1 MVVKLRCDSKNRAS
15 KWRESSTSSI
25 ISCKCGRKK
34 LRLCKNKEMSK
45 ESEEIKTIEQ
55 WRWSEMQGLE
65 LHDSS
70 LSSDIDLG
78 ASFKANHNSIDNFP
92 STPTITLKTSSTKTT
107 TIISNT
113 QLKSQNFDKREV
125 FIEENKQMGSFEKEK
140 KISKDFDKR
149 EVFVED
155 NKQMGSFEKEKK
167 NSGDGDKEKSGLSL
181 PPVGFKE
188 LFRFAD
194 RLDCVLMG
202 IGTVGAFVH
211 GCSLP
216 LFLRFFADLVNSFGS
231 NANNVDKMTQEVLKY
246 AFYFLVVGAAIW
258 ASSWAEI
265 SCWMWTGERQSTKMR
280 IKFLEAALNQDIQY
294 FDTHLRTSD
303 VVSAINTD
311 AVMVQDAIS
320 EKLGNFIHYMATFV
334 SGFVVGFTAVWQLAL
349 VTLAVVPLI
358 AVIGGIH
365 ATTLAKLS
373 GKSQESLSQA
383 GNIVEQT
390 IVQIRTVLAYV
401 GESKALKDYTAAL
414 RIAQRI
420 GYKTGFAKGLGL
432 GATYFTVF
440 CCYALLLWYG
450 GYLVRHHF
458 TNGGL
463 AISTMFAVMIGGI
476 GLGQSAPSMAA
487 FAKARVAAA
496 KIFQVIDHK
505 PAVDRNAESGLELES
520 VTGQVELKNVNFS
533 YPSRPDVLVLK
544 NFSITVPSGKTI
556 ALVGSSGS
564 GKSTVVSLIERF
576 YDPTSGQVMLDGQDI
591 KSLKLKW
598 LRQQVGL
605 VSQEPALFATTIKE
619 NILLGRPDANLIEI
633 EEAARVANAHSFIIK
648 LPDGY
653 DTQVGERGLQLSG
666 GQKQRIA
673 IARAML
679 KNPAILLLDE
689 ATSALDSESE
699 KLVQEALDRFMIGRT
714 TLVIAH
720 RLSTI
725 RKADLVA
732 VLQQGSVSEIGT
744 HDELMGKGENGMY
757 AKLIRMQEAAHETA
771 LNNARKS
778 SARPSSARNSVS
790 SPIITRNSS
799 YGRSPYSRRLSD
811 FSTSDFSLSLDAG
824 YPNYRHDKLA
834 FREQYSSFL
843 RLAKMNSPEWS
854 YALIGSIGSV
864 VCGSLSAFFAYVLSA
879 VLSVY
884 YNPDHAYMIR
894 EIGKYCYLL
903 IGVSSAA
910 LIFNT
915 LQHFFWDVV
924 GENLTKRVREKMIEA
939 VLKNEMAWFDQ
950 EENESSRIAARL
962 ALDAN
967 NVRSAIGDRISVIMQ
982 NSALMLVACTAG
994 FVLQWRL
1001 ALVLIAVFPVV
1012 VAATVL
1018 QKMFMKGFSG
1028 DLEAAHAKSTQLA
1041 GEAVANVRTV
1051 AAFNSETKIVDLFT
1065 TNLQT
1070 PLKRCFWKGQ
1080 IAGTGYGIAQFLL
1093 YASYALGL
1101 WYASWL
1107 VKHGISD
1114 FSKTIRVF
1122 MVLMVSANGAA
1133 ETLTLAPD
1141 FIKGGRAMRSVFDL
1155 LDRKTEIEPDDIDST
1170 PVPDKLRGEVE
1181 FKHVDFTYPS
1191 RPDVPIFRDL
1201 NLRARAG
1208 KTLALVGP
1216 SGSGKS
1222 SVISLILRYYDPSS
1236 GRVMIDGKDIRKYN
1250 LKALRRHIAMVPQEP
1265 CLFATT
1271 IYENIAY
1278 GQESATE
1285 AEIIE
1290 AATMANAHK
1299 FISSLPDGYETFVG
1313 ERGIQLSGGQKQRIA
1328 IARAFLRKAEVM
1340 LLDEATSA
1348 LDAESERSV
1357 QEALERACAGKT
1369 TIVVAH
1375 RLSTIRNAH
1384 VIAVIDDGKV
1394 AEQGSH
1400 SHLLKNYP
1408 DGIYSRMI
1416 QLQRFTHGQVVSM
1429 VSGSSSS
1436 TRQREDQDQGQ

>member
-1 MVVKLRCDSKNRAS
+1 
-15 KWRESSTSSI
+15 
-25 ISCKCGRKK
+25 
-34 LRLCKNKEMSK
+34 MSQD
-45 ESEEIKTIEQ
+45 SEEIKTIEH
-55 WRWSEMQGLE
+55 WKWSEMQGVE
-65 LHDSS
+65 LVVSED
-70 LSSDIDLG
+70 
-78 ASFKANHNSIDNFP
+78 KNSN
-92 STPTITLKTSSTKTT
+92 TPTTT
-107 TIISNT
+107 TTTTNSHQFLET
-113 QLKSQNFDKREV
+113 RMEV
-125 FIEENKQMGSFEKEK
+125 KKEEGGDVEKP
-140 KISKDFDKR
+140 S
-149 EVFVED
+149 
-155 NKQMGSFEKEKK
+155 S
-167 NSGDGDKEKSGLSL
+167 
-181 PPVGFKE
+181 PPPAVGFGE

-194 RLDCVLMG
+194 GLDCVLMI
-202 IGTVGAFVH
+202 IGSLGAFVH

-231 NANNVDKMTQEVLKY
+231 YANDVDKMTQEVLKY

-265 SCWMWTGERQSTKMR
+265 SCWMWTGERQTTKMR
-280 IKFLEAALNQDIQY
+280 IKYLEAALNQDIQY
-294 FDTHLRTSD
+294 FDTEVRTSD

-311 AVMVQDAIS
+311 AVVVQDAIS
-320 EKLGNFIHYMATFV
+320 EKLGNFIHYMATFL

-358 AVIGGIH
+358 AVIGAIY
-365 ATTLAKLS
+365 TMTSAKLS
-373 GKSQESLSQA
+373 SQSQEALSKA

-390 IVQIRTVLAYV
+390 VVQIRTVLAFV
-401 GESKALKDYTAAL
+401 GEAKALQAYTAAL
-414 RIAQRI
+414 RLSQKI
-420 GYKTGFAKGLGL
+420 GYKSGFSKGLGL

-463 AISTMFAVMIGGI
+463 AIATMFAVMIGGLA
-476 GLGQSAPSMAA
+476 LGQSAPSMTA

-496 KIFQVIDHK
+496 KIFRIIDHK
-505 PAVDRNAESGLELES
+505 PSVDRNSKTGLELDTVS
-520 VTGQVELKNVNFS
+520 GQLELKNVEFS
-533 YPSRPDVLVLK
+533 YPSRPEIKILNNFNLV
-544 NFSITVPSGKTI
+544 VPAGKTI

-576 YDPTSGQVMLDGQDI
+576 YDPTSGQLMLDGNDI
-591 KSLKLKW
+591 KTLKLKW
-598 LRQQVGL
+598 LRQQIGL
-605 VSQEPALFATTIKE
+605 VSQEPALFATSIKE
-619 NILLGRPDANLIEI
+619 NILLGRPDATQIEI
-633 EEAARVANAHSFIIK
+633 EEAARVANAHSFVIK
-648 LPDGY
+648 LPDGF

-732 VLQQGSVSEIGT
+732 VLQQGSVSEIGS
-744 HDELMGKGENGMY
+744 HDELMSKGENGMY
-757 AKLIRMQEAAHETA
+757 AKLIKMQEAAHETA
-771 LNNARKS
+771 LSNARKS

-811 FSTSDFSLSLDAG
+811 FSTSDFSLSLDAA
-824 YPNYRHDKLA
+824 YSNYRNEKLA
-834 FREQYSSFL
+834 FKDQASSFG
-843 RLAKMNSPEWS
+843 RLAKMNSPEWT

-864 VCGSLSAFFAYVLSA
+864 ICGSLSAFFAYVLSA

-884 YNPDHAYMIR
+884 YNPDHAYMSKQIA
-894 EIGKYCYLL
+894 KYCYLL
-903 IGVSSAA
+903 IGGSSAA

-915 LQHFFWDVV
+915 LQHYYWDVV
-924 GENLTKRVREKMIEA
+924 GENLTKRVREKMLAA
-939 VLKNEMAWFDQ
+939 VLKMEMAWFDQ
-950 EENESSRIAARL
+950 EENDSSRIAARL
-962 ALDAN
+962 SLDAN

-1001 ALVLIAVFPVV
+1001 ALVLIGVFPVV

-1028 DLEAAHAKSTQLA
+1028 DLEAAHAKATQLA

-1051 AAFNSETKIVDLFT
+1051 AAFNSETKIVNLFDSS
-1065 TNLQT
+1065 LQT
-1070 PLKRCFWKGQ
+1070 PLRHCFWKGQ
-1080 IAGTGYGIAQFLL
+1080 IAGSGYGIAQFLL

-1141 FIKGGRAMRSVFDL
+1141 FIKGGRAMRSVFEL
-1155 LDRKTEIEPDDIDST
+1155 LDRKTEVEPDDPDAT
-1170 PVPDKLRGEVE
+1170 AVPDRLRGEVE
-1181 FKHVDFTYPS
+1181 FKHVDFSYPT
-1191 RPDVPIFRDL
+1191 RPDVSIFRDL

-1216 SGSGKS
+1216 SGCGKS
-1222 SVISLILRYYDPSS
+1222 SVISLIERFYEPSS
-1236 GRVMIDGKDIRKYN
+1236 GRVIIDGKDIRKYN
-1250 LKALRRHIAMVPQEP
+1250 LKSLRRHIAVVPQEP

-1278 GQESATE
+1278 GHESATE
-1285 AEIIE
+1285 AEITE
-1290 AATMANAHK
+1290 AATLANAHK
-1299 FISSLPDGYETFVG
+1299 FISALPDGYKTFVG
-1313 ERGIQLSGGQKQRIA
+1313 ERGVQLSGGQKQRIA
-1328 IARAFLRKAEVM
+1328 IARAFLRKAELM

-1348 LDAESERSV
+1348 LDAESERCV
-1357 QEALERACAGKT
+1357 QEALDRACAGKT

-1400 SHLLKNYP
+1400 SHLLKNYS
-1408 DGIYSRMI
+1408 DGIYARMI
-1416 QLQRFTHGQVVSM
+1416 QLQRFTHGEAVNMATGST
-1429 VSGSSSS
+1429 SSS
-1436 TRQREDQDQGQ
+1436 RPKEDQD

>member
-1 MVVKLRCDSKNRAS
+1 MPSQE
-15 KWRESSTSSI
+15 ESQ
-25 ISCKCGRKK
+25 
-34 LRLCKNKEMSK
+34 
-45 ESEEIKTIEQ
+45 EEIKKGVEQ
-55 WRWSEMQGLE
+55 WKWSEMQGLE
-65 LHDSS
+65 LVSE
-70 LSSDIDLG
+70 
-78 ASFKANHNSIDNFP
+78 NP
-92 STPTITLKTSSTKTT
+92 TPTPN
-107 TIISNT
+107 SN
-113 QLKSQNFDKREV
+113 QNQNFDPLSEEEEEEEAAQQKRLPMDGEGQSG
-125 FIEENKQMGSFEKEK
+125 NNNNNDGGEKEK
-140 KISKDFDKR
+140 K
-149 EVFVED
+149 
-155 NKQMGSFEKEKK
+155 KET
-167 NSGDGDKEKSGLSL
+167 SAAA
-181 PPVGFKE
+181 VGFGE

-194 RLDCVLMG
+194 GLDYVLMG
-202 IGTVGAFVH
+202 IGTIGAFVH

-216 LFLRFFADLVNSFGS
+216 IFLRFFADLVNSFGA
-231 NANNVDKMTQEVLKY
+231 NANNIDKMTQEVLKY

-265 SCWMWTGERQSTKMR
+265 SCWMYTGERQSTKMR
-280 IKFLEAALNQDIQY
+280 IKYLEAALSQDIQF
-294 FDTHLRTSD
+294 FDTEVRTSD
-303 VVSAINTD
+303 VVFAINTD

-365 ATTLAKLS
+365 TTTVAKLS
-373 GKSQESLSQA
+373 SKSQDALSQA
-383 GNIVEQT
+383 GNIAEQT

-401 GESKALKDYTAAL
+401 GESRALQAYTSALKISQKL
-414 RIAQRI
+414 
-420 GYKTGFAKGLGL
+420 GYKTGFSKGFGL

-450 GYLVRHHF
+450 GYLVRNNH

-463 AISTMFAVMIGGI
+463 AIATMFSVMIGGLA
-476 GLGQSAPSMAA
+476 LGQSAPSMSA

-496 KIFQVIDHK
+496 KIFQIIDHK
-505 PAVDRNAESGLELES
+505 PSVDKNGETGIELDSISGL
-520 VTGQVELKNVNFS
+520 VELKDVNFS
-533 YPSRPDVLVLK
+533 YPSRPDVKILN
-544 NFSITVPSGKTI
+544 NFSLSVPAGKTI

-576 YDPTSGQVMLDGQDI
+576 YDPTSGQVMLDGHDI
-591 KSLKLKW
+591 KGLKLKW
-598 LRQQVGL
+598 LRQQIGL
-605 VSQEPALFATTIKE
+605 VSQEPALFATTIQE
-619 NILLGRPDANLIEI
+619 NILLGRPDASMVEI
-633 EEAARVANAHSFIIK
+633 EEAARVSNAHSFIIK
-648 LPDGY
+648 LPDAY

-732 VLQQGSVSEIGT
+732 VLQQGGVLEMGT
-744 HDELMGKGENGMY
+744 HDELFAKGENGVY
-757 AKLIRMQEAAHETA
+757 AKLIKMQEIAHETA
-771 LNNARKS
+771 MSNARKS

-811 FSTSDFSLSLDAG
+811 FSTSDFSLSVEG
-824 YPNYRHDKLA
+824 NYPSYRHEKLPFKVQA
-834 FREQYSSFL
+834 SSFW
-843 RLAKMNSPEWS
+843 RLAKMNSPEWT
-854 YALIGSIGSV
+854 YALIGSVGSV
-864 VCGSLSAFFAYVLSA
+864 ICGSLSAFFAYVLSA

-884 YNPDHAYMIR
+884 YNPDDAYMIR

-915 LQHFFWDVV
+915 LQHYFWDVV
-924 GENLTKRVREKMIEA
+924 GENLTKRVREKMLAA

-962 ALDAN
+962 SLDAN

-1001 ALVLIAVFPVV
+1001 ALVLVAVFPLV

-1018 QKMFMKGFSG
+1018 QKMFMQGFSG
-1028 DLEAAHAKSTQLA
+1028 DLEGAHAKATQLA
-1041 GEAVANVRTV
+1041 GEAVANMRTV
-1051 AAFNSETKIVDLFT
+1051 AAFNSEDKIVNLFT
-1065 TNLQT
+1065 ISLEK
-1070 PLKRCFWKGQ
+1070 PLRKCFWKGQ
-1080 IAGTGYGIAQFLL
+1080 IAGSGFGMAQFLL

-1141 FIKGGRAMRSVFDL
+1141 FIKGGRAMKSVFDL
-1155 LDRKTEIEPDDIDST
+1155 LDRKTEIEPDEIDSI
-1170 PVPDKLRGEVE
+1170 PVPDRLRGEVE
-1181 FKHVDFTYPS
+1181 LKHVDFSYPT
-1191 RPDVPIFRDL
+1191 RPDVPVFRDL
-1201 NLRARAG
+1201 CLRARAG

-1216 SGSGKS
+1216 SGCGKS
-1222 SVISLILRYYDPSS
+1222 SVVALIQRFYEPSS

-1250 LKALRRHIAMVPQEP
+1250 LKSLRRHIATVPQEP

-1271 IYENIAY
+1271 IHDNIAY
-1278 GQESATE
+1278 GHESATE
-1285 AEIIE
+1285 ADIIE
-1290 AATMANAHK
+1290 AATLANAHK
-1299 FISSLPDGYETFVG
+1299 FISALPDGYKTFVG
-1313 ERGIQLSGGQKQRIA
+1313 ERGVQLSGGQKQRVA
-1328 IARAFLRKAEVM
+1328 IARAFLRKAEIM

-1348 LDAESERSV
+1348 LDAESEKCI
-1357 QEALERACAGKT
+1357 QEAIERVCSGKT

-1408 DGIYSRMI
+1408 DGCYAKMI
-1416 QLQRFTHGQVVSM
+1416 QLQRFSHGEAVNMASA
-1429 VSGSSSS
+1429 SSSKH
-1436 TRQREDQDQGQ
+1436 G

>member
-1 MVVKLRCDSKNRAS
+1 MSQT
-15 KWRESSTSSI
+15 ST
-25 ISCKCGRKK
+25 
-34 LRLCKNKEMSK
+34 
-45 ESEEIKTIEQ
+45 EQ
-55 WRWSEMQGLE
+55 WKWSEIQGLE
-65 LHDSS
+65 L
-70 LSSDIDLG
+70 
-78 ASFKANHNSIDNFP
+78 
-92 STPTITLKTSSTKTT
+92 
-107 TIISNT
+107 
-113 QLKSQNFDKREV
+113 FDTDKENQENRGGEREAEMEV
-125 FIEENKQMGSFEKEK
+125 HEEK
-140 KISKDFDKR
+140 KD
-149 EVFVED
+149 
-155 NKQMGSFEKEKK
+155 EKPTTGLPS
-167 NSGDGDKEKSGLSL
+167 SGFL
-181 PPVGFKE
+181 E

-194 RLDCVLMG
+194 RLDYFLMG

-216 LFLRFFADLVNSFGS
+216 VFLRFFADLVNSFGS
-231 NANNVDKMTQEVLKY
+231 NANDIDKMTHEVLKY

-280 IKFLEAALNQDIQY
+280 IKYLESALNQDIQY
-294 FDTHLRTSD
+294 FDTEVRTSD
-303 VVSAINTD
+303 VVFAINTE
-311 AVMVQDAIS
+311 AVLVQDAIS

-358 AVIGGIH
+358 AVIGLIH
-365 ATTLAKLS
+365 TTTLSNLS
-373 GKSQESLSQA
+373 SKSQESLSQA
-383 GNIVEQT
+383 GNIAEQA
-390 IVQIRTVLAYV
+390 ILQIRTVFAFV
-401 GESKALKDYTAAL
+401 GESRALNAYSSAL
-414 RIAQRI
+414 RVAQRL
-420 GYKTGFAKGLGL
+420 GYKSGFSKGLGL

-450 GYLVRHHF
+450 GYLVRHHY

-463 AISTMFAVMIGGI
+463 AIATMFAVMIGG
-476 GLGQSAPSMAA
+476 LALAQSAPSMAA

-496 KIFQVIDHK
+496 KIFRIIDHK
-505 PAVDRNAESGLELES
+505 PNVDRNSESGLELES
-520 VTGQVELKNVNFS
+520 VSGQLELRNVEFS
-533 YPSRPDVLVLK
+533 YPSRPEVQILHD
-544 NFSITVPSGKTI
+544 FSLSVPSGKTI

-576 YDPTSGQVMLDGQDI
+576 YDPASGEVLLDGHDI
-591 KSLKLKW
+591 KTLKLKW
-598 LRQQVGL
+598 LRQQIGL

-619 NILLGRPDANLIEI
+619 NILLARPDATQDEI
-633 EEAARVANAHSFIIK
+633 EEAAQVANAHSFIIK

-732 VLQQGSVSEIGT
+732 VLQRGSVYEIGT
-744 HDELMGKGENGMY
+744 HDELFAKGENGVY
-757 AKLIRMQEAAHETA
+757 AKLIKMQEIAHETA
-771 LNNARKS
+771 LNNSRKS

-790 SPIITRNSS
+790 SPIMTRNSS

-811 FSTSDFSLSLDAG
+811 FSTSDFSLSVDG
-824 YPNYRHDKLA
+824 GFPTYRHEKLP
-834 FREQYSSFL
+834 FKEQASSFW
-843 RLAKMNSPEWS
+843 RLAKMNSPEWV

-884 YNPDHAYMIR
+884 YNQDHAYMIK

-903 IGVSSAA
+903 IGVSSTA

-924 GENLTKRVREKMIEA
+924 GENLTKRVREQMLAA

-950 EENESSRIAARL
+950 EENESSRVAARL

-1001 ALVLIAVFPVV
+1001 ALVLIAVFPLV

-1018 QKMFMKGFSG
+1018 QKMFMQGFSG
-1028 DLEAAHAKSTQLA
+1028 DLEATHAKATQLA
-1041 GEAVANVRTV
+1041 SEAVANMRTV
-1051 AAFNSETKIVDLFT
+1051 AAFNSETKIVNLFT
-1065 TNLQT
+1065 SSLQT
-1070 PLKRCFWKGQ
+1070 PLRRCFWKGQ
-1080 IAGTGYGIAQFLL
+1080 IAGSGYGVAQFLL
-1093 YASYALGL
+1093 YASYAIGL

-1141 FIKGGRAMRSVFDL
+1141 FIKGGQAMHSVFEL
-1155 LDRKTEIEPDDIDST
+1155 LDRKTEIEPDEQDHATS
-1170 PVPDKLRGEVE
+1170 VPDKLRGEVE
-1181 FKHVDFTYPS
+1181 LKHVDFCYPS
-1191 RPDVPIFRDL
+1191 RPDTLVFRDL
-1201 NLRARAG
+1201 TLKARAG

-1216 SGSGKS
+1216 SGCGKS
-1222 SVISLILRYYDPSS
+1222 SVISLIQRFYEPSS
-1236 GRVMIDGKDIRKYN
+1236 GRVVIDGKDIRKYN
-1250 LKALRRHIAMVPQEP
+1250 LKSLRRHIAVVPQEP

-1278 GQESATE
+1278 GWHDSVTE
-1285 AEIIE
+1285 TEVIE
-1290 AATMANAHK
+1290 AATLANAHK
-1299 FISSLPDGYETFVG
+1299 FISSLPDGYKTFVG
-1313 ERGIQLSGGQKQRIA
+1313 ERGVQLSGGQKQRIA
-1328 IARAFLRKAEVM
+1328 IARAFIRKAEIM

-1348 LDAESERSV
+1348 LDAESERCV
-1357 QEALERACAGKT
+1357 QEALDRACSGKT

-1384 VIAVIDDGKV
+1384 VIAVLDDGRV
-1394 AEQGSH
+1394 VEQGSH

-1408 DGIYSRMI
+1408 DGCYARMI
-1416 QLQRFTHGQVVSM
+1416 QLQRFSHGQPLSM

-1436 TRQREDQDQGQ
+1436 SGPKEGLEKEG

>member
-1 MVVKLRCDSKNRAS
+1 MSQDSQ
-15 KWRESSTSSI
+15 
-25 ISCKCGRKK
+25 
-34 LRLCKNKEMSK
+34 
-45 ESEEIKTIEQ
+45 EIKTIEQ

-65 LHDSS
+65 LVPPA
-70 LSSDIDLG
+70 SDTFTI
-78 ASFKANHNSIDNFP
+78 NP
-92 STPTITLKTSSTKTT
+92 STTPPPPPPTSRDTNSTEKQGGGGGGEATPSS
-107 TIISNT
+107 
-113 QLKSQNFDKREV
+113 QEKRREM
-125 FIEENKQMGSFEKEK
+125 ESSSSSEPK
-140 KISKDFDKR
+140 KDL
-149 EVFVED
+149 
-155 NKQMGSFEKEKK
+155 
-167 NSGDGDKEKSGLSL
+167 SG
-181 PPVGFKE
+181 VGFGE

-194 RLDCVLMG
+194 GLDYVLMG
-202 IGTVGAFVH
+202 IGSVGAFVH

-231 NANNVDKMTQEVLKY
+231 NANDLDKMTQEVLKY

-265 SCWMWTGERQSTKMR
+265 SCWMWTGERQTTKMR
-280 IKFLEAALNQDIQY
+280 IKYLEAALNQDIQY
-294 FDTHLRTSD
+294 FDTEVRTSD
-303 VVSAINTD
+303 VVFAINTD

-365 ATTLAKLS
+365 TTTLAKLS
-373 GKSQESLSQA
+373 GKSQEALSQA
-383 GNIVEQT
+383 GNTVEQT
-390 IVQIRTVLAYV
+390 VVQIRVVYAFV
-401 GESKALKDYTAAL
+401 GESRALQAYSSALK
-414 RIAQRI
+414 IAQRL
-420 GYKTGFAKGLGL
+420 GYKSGFSKGMGL
-432 GATYFTVF
+432 GATYFVVF

-450 GYLVRHHF
+450 GYLVRHHY

-463 AISTMFAVMIGGI
+463 AIATMFAVMIGGLA
-476 GLGQSAPSMAA
+476 LGQSAPS
-487 FAKARVAAA
+487 
-496 KIFQVIDHK
+496 I
-505 PAVDRNAESGLELES
+505 
-520 VTGQVELKNVNFS
+520 
-533 YPSRPDVLVLK
+533 
-544 NFSITVPSGKTI
+544 
-556 ALVGSSGS
+556 SGS

-576 YDPTSGQVMLDGQDI
+576 YDPTSGQVLLDGHDL
-591 KSLKLKW
+591 KTLKLRW
-598 LRQQVGL
+598 LRQQIGL
-605 VSQEPALFATTIKE
+605 VSQEPALFATSIRE
-619 NILLGRPDANLIEI
+619 NILLGRPDADQVEI

-648 LPDGY
+648 LPEGF
-653 DTQVGERGLQLSG
+653 DTQVGERGVQLSG

-744 HDELMGKGENGMY
+744 HDELISRGENGVY
-757 AKLIRMQEAAHETA
+757 AKLIKMQEIAHETA

-790 SPIITRNSS
+790 SPIIARNSS

-811 FSTSDFSLSLDAG
+811 FSTSDFSLSMDANH
-824 YPNYRHDKLA
+824 PSYRLEKLA
-834 FREQYSSFL
+834 FKEQASSFW
-843 RLAKMNSPEWS
+843 RLAKMNSPEWV
-854 YALIGSIGSV
+854 YALVGSIGSV

-879 VLSVY
+879 VLSIY
-884 YNPDHAYMIR
+884 YNPDHAHMSR
-894 EIGKYCYLL
+894 EIEKYCYLL
-903 IGVSSAA
+903 IGLSSAA
-910 LIFNT
+910 LLFNT
-915 LQHFFWDVV
+915 LQHFFWDIV
-924 GENLTKRVREKMIEA
+924 GENLTKRVREKMLTA

-950 EENESSRIAARL
+950 EENESARISARL

-967 NVRSAIGDRISVIMQ
+967 NVRSAIGDRISVIVQ
-982 NSALMLVACTAG
+982 NTALMLVACTAG

-1001 ALVLIAVFPVV
+1001 ALVLVAVFPVV

-1041 GEAVANVRTV
+1041 GEAIANVRTV
-1051 AAFNSETKIVDLFT
+1051 AAFNSESKIVGLFSS
-1065 TNLQT
+1065 NLQA

-1080 IAGTGYGIAQFLL
+1080 IAGSGYGVAQFCL

-1141 FIKGGRAMRSVFDL
+1141 FIKGGQAMRSVFEL
-1155 LDRKTEIEPDDIDST
+1155 LDRKTEIEPDDPDAT
-1170 PVPDKLRGEVE
+1170 PVPDRLRGEVE
-1181 FKHVDFTYPS
+1181 FKHVDFSYPA

-1201 NLRARAG
+1201 SLRARAG

-1216 SGSGKS
+1216 SG
-1222 SVISLILRYYDPSS
+1222 
-1236 GRVMIDGKDIRKYN
+1236 
-1250 LKALRRHIAMVPQEP
+1250 
-1265 CLFATT
+1265 C
-1271 IYENIAY
+1271 
-1278 GQESATE
+1278 
-1285 AEIIE
+1285 
-1290 AATMANAHK
+1290 
-1299 FISSLPDGYETFVG
+1299 
-1313 ERGIQLSGGQKQRIA
+1313 
-1328 IARAFLRKAEVM
+1328 
-1340 LLDEATSA
+1340 
-1348 LDAESERSV
+1348 
-1357 QEALERACAGKT
+1357 
-1369 TIVVAH
+1369 
-1375 RLSTIRNAH
+1375 
-1384 VIAVIDDGKV
+1384 VIDDGKV

-1400 SHLLKNYP
+1400 SHLLKNCP
-1408 DGIYSRMI
+1408 DGCYARMI
-1416 QLQRFTHGQVVSM
+1416 QLQRFTHTQVIGM
-1429 VSGSSSS
+1429 TSGSSSS
-1436 TRQREDQDQGQ
+1436 GRPKDDEDREA

>member
-1 MVVKLRCDSKNRAS
+1 
-15 KWRESSTSSI
+15 
-25 ISCKCGRKK
+25 
-34 LRLCKNKEMSK
+34 MSQD
-45 ESEEIKTIEQ
+45 SEEIKTIEH
-55 WRWSEMQGLE
+55 WKWSEMQGLE
-65 LHDSS
+65 LVVSEENNHNNNTS
-70 LSSDIDLG
+70 I
-78 ASFKANHNSIDNFP
+78 KANKDTNTSTTINNTHQFQETKMDVIEGEKP
-92 STPTITLKTSSTKTT
+92 STP
-107 TIISNT
+107 
-113 QLKSQNFDKREV
+113 
-125 FIEENKQMGSFEKEK
+125 
-140 KISKDFDKR
+140 
-149 EVFVED
+149 
-155 NKQMGSFEKEKK
+155 
-167 NSGDGDKEKSGLSL
+167 
-181 PPVGFKE
+181 PPAVGFGE

-194 RLDCVLMG
+194 GLDCVLMT
-202 IGTVGAFVH
+202 IGSLGAFVH

-231 NANNVDKMTQEVLKY
+231 YANDVDKMTQEVLKY

-265 SCWMWTGERQSTKMR
+265 SCWMWTGERQTTKMR
-280 IKFLEAALNQDIQY
+280 IKYLEAALNQDISY
-294 FDTHLRTSD
+294 FDTEVRTSD

-311 AVMVQDAIS
+311 AVVVQDAIS
-320 EKLGNFIHYMATFV
+320 EKLGNFIHYMATFL

-358 AVIGGIH
+358 AVIGAIY
-365 ATTLAKLS
+365 TMTSAKLS
-373 GKSQESLSQA
+373 SKSQEALSKA

-390 IVQIRTVLAYV
+390 VVQIRMVLAFV
-401 GESKALKDYTAAL
+401 GESKAMQAYSSAL
-414 RIAQRI
+414 RVSQKI
-420 GYKTGFAKGLGL
+420 GYKSGFSKGLGL

-450 GYLVRHHF
+450 GYLVRHHY

-463 AISTMFAVMIGGI
+463 AIATMFAVMIGGLA
-476 GLGQSAPSMAA
+476 LGQSAPSMSA
-487 FAKARVAAA
+487 FAKARAAAA
-496 KIFQVIDHK
+496 KIFRIIDHK
-505 PAVDRNAESGLELES
+505 PSIDRNVNTGLELDS
-520 VTGQVELKNVNFS
+520 VSGQVELKNVEFS
-533 YPSRPDVLVLK
+533 YPSRPEIKILN
-544 NFSITVPSGKTI
+544 NFNLIVPAGKTI

-564 GKSTVVSLIERF
+564 GKSTMVSLIERF
-576 YDPTSGQVMLDGQDI
+576 YDPTSGQLLLDGNDI
-591 KSLKLKW
+591 KTLKLKW
-598 LRQQVGL
+598 LRQQIGL
-605 VSQEPALFATTIKE
+605 VSQEPALFATSIKE
-619 NILLGRPDANLIEI
+619 NILLGRPDATQIEI

-648 LPDGY
+648 LPDGF

-720 RLSTI
+720 HLSTI

-732 VLQQGSVSEIGT
+732 VLQQGSVSEIGS
-744 HDELMGKGENGMY
+744 HDELMSKGENGMY
-757 AKLIRMQEAAHETA
+757 AKLIKMQEAAHETA
-771 LNNARKS
+771 LSNARKS

-811 FSTSDFSLSLDAG
+811 FSTSDFSLSLDAA
-824 YPNYRHDKLA
+824 YSNYRNEKLA
-834 FREQYSSFL
+834 FKDQASSFG
-843 RLAKMNSPEWS
+843 RLAKMNSPEWT

-864 VCGSLSAFFAYVLSA
+864 ICGSLSAFFAYVLSA

-884 YNPDHAYMIR
+884 YNPDHAYMSKQIA
-894 EIGKYCYLL
+894 KYCYLL

-915 LQHFFWDVV
+915 LQHYYWDVV
-924 GENLTKRVREKMIEA
+924 GENLTKRVREKMLAA
-939 VLKNEMAWFDQ
+939 VLKMEMAWFDQ
-950 EENESSRIAARL
+950 EENDSSRIAARL
-962 ALDAN
+962 SLDAN

-1001 ALVLIAVFPVV
+1001 ALVLIGVFPVV

-1028 DLEAAHAKSTQLA
+1028 DLEAAHAKATQLA

-1051 AAFNSETKIVDLFT
+1051 AAFNSETKIVNLFDSS
-1065 TNLQT
+1065 LQT
-1070 PLKRCFWKGQ
+1070 PLRRCFWKGQ
-1080 IAGTGYGIAQFLL
+1080 IAGSGYGIAQFLL

-1141 FIKGGRAMRSVFDL
+1141 FIKGGRAMLSVFEL
-1155 LDRKTEIEPDDIDST
+1155 LDRKTEVEPDDPDAT
-1170 PVPDKLRGEVE
+1170 AVPDRLRGEVE
-1181 FKHVDFTYPS
+1181 FKHVDFSYPT
-1191 RPDVPIFRDL
+1191 RPDVSIFRDL

-1216 SGSGKS
+1216 SGCGKS
-1222 SVISLILRYYDPSS
+1222 SIIALIERFYEPSS
-1236 GRVMIDGKDIRKYN
+1236 GRVIIDGKDIRKYN
-1250 LKALRRHIAMVPQEP
+1250 LKSLRRHIAVVPQEP

-1278 GQESATE
+1278 GHESATE
-1285 AEIIE
+1285 AEITE
-1290 AATMANAHK
+1290 AATLANAHK
-1299 FISSLPDGYETFVG
+1299 FISALPDGYKTFVG
-1313 ERGIQLSGGQKQRIA
+1313 ERGAQLSGGQKQRIA
-1328 IARAFLRKAEVM
+1328 IARAFLRKAELM

-1348 LDAESERSV
+1348 LDSESERCV
-1357 QEALERACAGKT
+1357 QEALDRACAGKT

-1400 SHLLKNYP
+1400 SHLLKNYS
-1408 DGIYSRMI
+1408 DGIYARMI
-1416 QLQRFTHGQVVSM
+1416 QLQRFSHGEVVNM
-1429 VSGSSSS
+1429 VTGSTSSA
-1436 TRQREDQDQGQ
+1436 RPKEDQD

>member
-1 MVVKLRCDSKNRAS
+1 
-15 KWRESSTSSI
+15 
-25 ISCKCGRKK
+25 
-34 LRLCKNKEMSK
+34 MSQN
-45 ESEEIKTIEQ
+45 SEEIKAVEQ

-65 LHDSS
+65 LMSSSAPVSDSHES
-70 LSSDIDLG
+70 
-78 ASFKANHNSIDNFP
+78 N
-92 STPTITLKTSSTKTT
+92 PTLEE
-107 TIISNT
+107 
-113 QLKSQNFDKREV
+113 KREERV
-125 FIEENKQMGSFEKEK
+125 MEEASVAK
-140 KISKDFDKR
+140 KDAASNGTF
-149 EVFVED
+149 
-155 NKQMGSFEKEKK
+155 S
-167 NSGDGDKEKSGLSL
+167 SGGGGDKKGESISSVRFG
-181 PPVGFKE
+181 E

-194 RLDCVLMG
+194 GLDYILMA

-231 NANNVDKMTQEVLKY
+231 NANNLDKMTQEVVKY

-265 SCWMWTGERQSTKMR
+265 SCWMWTGERQSTRLR
-280 IKFLEAALNQDIQY
+280 IRYLEAALDQDIQF
-294 FDTHLRTSD
+294 FDTEVRTSD
-303 VVSAINTD
+303 VVFAINTD
-311 AVMVQDAIS
+311 AVMVQDAVS

-349 VTLAVVPLI
+349 VTLAVVPII

-365 ATTLAKLS
+365 TTTLAKLS
-373 GKSQESLSQA
+373 SKSQDALSLA

-390 IVQIRTVLAYV
+390 VVQIRVVLAFV
-401 GESKALKDYTAAL
+401 GESRALQAYSSALKTA
-414 RIAQRI
+414 QKI
-420 GYKTGFAKGLGL
+420 GYRTGFAKGMGL
-432 GATYFTVF
+432 GATYFVVF

-450 GYLVRHHF
+450 GYLVRHHY

-463 AISTMFAVMIGGI
+463 AIATMFSVMIGGLA
-476 GLGQSAPSMAA
+476 LGQSAPSMAA
-487 FAKARVAAA
+487 FTKARVAAA
-496 KIFQVIDHK
+496 KIFRVIDHK
-505 PAVDRNAESGLELES
+505 PGIDRKSESGLELES
-520 VTGQVELKNVNFS
+520 VTGLVELRNVGFS
-533 YPSRPDVLVLK
+533 YPSRPEVMVLN
-544 NFSITVPSGKTI
+544 NFSLSVPAGKTI

-576 YDPTSGQVMLDGQDI
+576 YDPSSGQVMLDGHDV
-591 KSLKLKW
+591 KTLKLRW
-598 LRQQVGL
+598 LRHQIGL
-605 VSQEPALFATTIKE
+605 VSQEPALFATTIRE
-619 NILLGRPDANLIEI
+619 NILLGRPDADQVEI

-648 LPDGY
+648 LPEGY
-653 DTQVGERGLQLSG
+653 ETQVGERGLQLSG

-732 VLQQGSVSEIGT
+732 VLQQGSVTEIGT
-744 HDELMGKGENGMY
+744 HDELFAKGENGVY
-757 AKLIRMQEAAHETA
+757 AKLIRMQEMAHETSMT
-771 LNNARKS
+771 NARKS

-811 FSTSDFSLSLDAG
+811 FSTSDFSLSLDASHST
-824 YPNYRHDKLA
+824 YRPEKLA
-834 FREQYSSFL
+834 FKDQASSFW
-843 RLAKMNSPEWS
+843 RLAKMNSPEWL

-884 YNPDHAYMIR
+884 YNSNHRHMIQ
-894 EIGKYCYLL
+894 EIEKYCYLL
-903 IGVSSAA
+903 IGLSSAA
-910 LIFNT
+910 LLFNT
-915 LQHFFWDVV
+915 LQHSFWDIV
-924 GENLTKRVREKMIEA
+924 GENLTKRVREKMLTA

-950 EENESSRIAARL
+950 EENESARIAARL
-962 ALDAN
+962 SLDAN
-967 NVRSAIGDRISVIMQ
+967 NVRSAIGDRISVIVQ
-982 NSALMLVACTAG
+982 NTALMLVACTAG

-1001 ALVLIAVFPVV
+1001 ALVLVAVFPVV

-1018 QKMFMKGFSG
+1018 QKMFMTGFSG
-1028 DLEAAHAKSTQLA
+1028 DLEAAHAKATQLA
-1041 GEAVANVRTV
+1041 GEAIANVRTV
-1051 AAFNSETKIVDLFT
+1051 AAFNSEKKIVGLFT
-1065 TNLQT
+1065 SNLET
-1070 PLKRCFWKGQ
+1070 PLRRCFWKGQ
-1080 IAGTGYGIAQFLL
+1080 ISGSGYGIAQFAL

-1114 FSKTIRVF
+1114 FSKTIQVF

-1155 LDRKTEIEPDDIDST
+1155 LDRRTEIEPDDPDAT
-1170 PVPDKLRGEVE
+1170 LVPDHLRGEVE
-1181 FKHVDFTYPS
+1181 LKHVDFSYPT
-1191 RPDVPIFRDL
+1191 RPDMSVFRDL

-1216 SGSGKS
+1216 SGCGKS
-1222 SVISLILRYYDPSS
+1222 SVIALIQRFYDPTS

-1250 LKALRRHIAMVPQEP
+1250 LKSLRRHIAVVPQEP

-1278 GQESATE
+1278 GHDSATE

-1290 AATMANAHK
+1290 AATLANAHK
-1299 FISSLPDGYETFVG
+1299 FISSLPDGFKTFVG
-1313 ERGIQLSGGQKQRIA
+1313 ERGVQLSGGQKQRIG
-1328 IARAFLRKAEVM
+1328 IARAFVRKAELM

-1357 QEALERACAGKT
+1357 QEALDRACAGKT
-1369 TIVVAH
+1369 TIIVAH
-1375 RLSTIRNAH
+1375 RLSTIRNANL
-1384 VIAVIDDGKV
+1384 IAVMDDGKV

-1400 SHLLKNYP
+1400 SQLLKNHP
-1408 DGIYSRMI
+1408 DGIYARMI
-1416 QLQRFTHGQVVSM
+1416 QLQRFTNNQVIGM
-1429 VSGSSSS
+1429 TSGSSSS
-1436 TRQREDQDQGQ
+1436 ARSKDDEKEG

>member
-1 MVVKLRCDSKNRAS
+1 MKTNEEW
-15 KWRESSTSSI
+15 KWFD
-25 ISCKCGRKK
+25 
-34 LRLCKNKEMSK
+34 
-45 ESEEIKTIEQ
+45 
-55 WRWSEMQGLE
+55 MQGPELLLASALPLE
-65 LHDSS
+65 DSS
-70 LSSDIDLG
+70 FKSHNNP
-78 ASFKANHNSIDNFP
+78 SFP
-92 STPTITLKTSSTKTT
+92 TT
-107 TIISNT
+107 TLTTST
-113 QLKSQNFDKREV
+113 TLTPQEAPERL
-125 FIEENKQMGSFEKEK
+125 EETMEGSESGEKPT
-140 KISKDFDKR
+140 S
-149 EVFVED
+149 
-155 NKQMGSFEKEKK
+155 
-167 NSGDGDKEKSGLSL
+167 
-181 PPVGFKE
+181 PPPTVAFRE

-194 RLDCVLMG
+194 GLDYVLMG
-202 IGTVGAFVH
+202 IGSLGAFIH
-211 GCSLP
+211 GFSLP

-231 NANNVDKMTQEVLKY
+231 YANDVDKMTQEVLKY
-246 AFYFLVVGAAIW
+246 AYYFLVVGAAIW

-280 IKFLEAALNQDIQY
+280 IKYLEAALNQDIQY
-294 FDTHLRTSD
+294 FDTEVRTSD
-303 VVSAINTD
+303 VVFAINTE
-311 AVMVQDAIS
+311 AVLVQDAIS

-334 SGFVVGFTAVWQLAL
+334 SGFVVGFTAAWQLAL
-349 VTLAVVPLI
+349 ATLGVVPLI
-358 AVIGGIH
+358 VVIGAIH
-365 ATTLAKLS
+365 TMTLAKLS
-373 GKSQESLSQA
+373 GKSQEALSKA

-390 IVQIRTVLAYV
+390 VVQIRTVLAFV
-401 GESKALKDYTAAL
+401 GESRALQAYSAALKVT
-414 RIAQRI
+414 QKI
-420 GYKTGFAKGLGL
+420 GYKVGFCKGLGL

-450 GYLVRHHF
+450 GYLVRHHL

-463 AISTMFAVMIGGI
+463 AIATTFAVMLGGI

-496 KIFQVIDHK
+496 KIFRIIDHK
-505 PAVDRNAESGLELES
+505 PSVDRNSETGLELDS
-520 VTGQVELKNVNFS
+520 VTGQLELKNVDFS
-533 YPSRPDVLVLK
+533 YPSRSDIRILN
-544 NFSITVPSGKTI
+544 NFSLTVPAGKTI

-576 YDPTSGQVMLDGQDI
+576 YDPTSGQVLLDGHDI
-591 KSLKLKW
+591 KTLKLRW
-598 LRQQVGL
+598 LRQQIGL

-619 NILLGRPDANLIEI
+619 NILLGRPGASDAEV
-633 EEAARVANAHSFIIK
+633 EAAARVANAYSFIIK
-648 LPDGY
+648 LPDGF

-679 KNPAILLLDE
+679 KNPVILLLDE

-725 RKADLVA
+725 RKADLVV
-732 VLQQGSVSEIGT
+732 VLQQGSVYEIGT
-744 HDELMGKGENGMY
+744 HDELIGKGEHGVY
-757 AKLIRMQEAAHETA
+757 AKLIKMQEAAHETIM
-771 LNNARKS
+771 NNARKS

-799 YGRSPYSRRLSD
+799 YGRSPYSRHLSD
-811 FSTSDFSLSLDAG
+811 FSTSDFSLSLDVA
-824 YPNYRHDKLA
+824 YPNYRQEKLA
-834 FREQYSSFL
+834 FKEQASSFW
-843 RLAKMNSPEWS
+843 RLAKMNSPEWG
-854 YALIGSIGSV
+854 YAFIGSIGSV
-864 VCGSLSAFFAYVLSA
+864 ICGSLSAFFAYVLSA

-884 YNPDHAYMIR
+884 YNPDHAYMSR
-894 EIGKYCYLL
+894 EIAKYCYLL

-915 LQHFFWDVV
+915 LQHLFWDVV
-924 GENLTKRVREKMIEA
+924 GENLTKRVREQMLTA
-939 VLKNEMAWFDQ
+939 VLTNEMAWFDQ
-950 EENESSRIAARL
+950 EENESSKIAARL
-962 ALDAN
+962 SLDAN

-1028 DLEAAHAKSTQLA
+1028 DLEAAHAKGTQLA

-1051 AAFNSETKIVDLFT
+1051 AAFNSETIIVSLFT
-1065 TNLQT
+1065 ANLHL
-1070 PLKRCFWKGQ
+1070 PLRRCFWKGQ
-1080 IAGTGYGIAQFLL
+1080 IAGIGYGIAQFLL
-1093 YASYALGL
+1093 YASYAVGL

-1107 VKHGISD
+1107 VKHQISD

-1141 FIKGGRAMRSVFDL
+1141 FIKGGQAMRSVFDL
-1155 LDRKTEIEPDDIDST
+1155 LDRKTEIEPDDTDAT

-1181 FKHVDFTYPS
+1181 FKHVDFSYPS
-1191 RPDVPIFRDL
+1191 RPDVLIFKDL

-1216 SGSGKS
+1216 SGCGKS
-1222 SVISLILRYYDPSS
+1222 SVIALIQRFYEPTS
-1236 GRVMIDGKDIRKYN
+1236 GRVTVDGKDIRKYN
-1250 LKALRRHIAMVPQEP
+1250 LMSLRRHISVVPQEP
-1265 CLFATT
+1265 CLFAAT

-1278 GQESATE
+1278 GHESATE

-1290 AATMANAHK
+1290 AATLANAHK
-1299 FISSLPDGYETFVG
+1299 FISSLPDGYKTFVG
-1313 ERGIQLSGGQKQRIA
+1313 ERGAQLSGGQKQRIA
-1328 IARAFLRKAEVM
+1328 VARAFLRKAEVM

-1348 LDAESERSV
+1348 LDAESERCV

-1384 VIAVIDDGKV
+1384 SIAVIDDGKV

-1400 SHLLKNYP
+1400 SHLLKHHP
-1408 DGIYSRMI
+1408 DGVYARMI
-1416 QLQRFTHGQVVSM
+1416 QLQRFSHGGQALNM
-1429 VSGSSSS
+1429 ASS
-1436 TRQREDQDQGQ
+1436 TSSGPSRED

>member
-1 MVVKLRCDSKNRAS
+1 
-15 KWRESSTSSI
+15 
-25 ISCKCGRKK
+25 
-34 LRLCKNKEMSK
+34 MSK

-55 WRWSEMQGLE
+55 WKWSEMQGLE
-65 LHDSS
+65 LVSDDMN
-70 LSSDIDLG
+70 SSDP
-78 ASFKANHNSIDNFP
+78 FKGNL
-92 STPTITLKTSSTKTT
+92 PTVT
-107 TIISNT
+107 
-113 QLKSQNFDKREV
+113 
-125 FIEENKQMGSFEKEK
+125 EEGVTVTVSGSENRVQVSKEMEETNKDDDCGGKEK
-140 KISKDFDKR
+140 KSQS
-149 EVFVED
+149 VA
-155 NKQMGSFEKEKK
+155 S
-167 NSGDGDKEKSGLSL
+167 
-181 PPVGFKE
+181 VGFGE

-194 RLDCVLMG
+194 GLDYVLMT
-202 IGTVGAFVH
+202 IGTVGAIVH

-216 LFLRFFADLVNSFGS
+216 IFLRFFADLVNSFGS
-231 NANNVDKMTQEVLKY
+231 NANNLDKMTQEVVKY

-280 IKFLEAALNQDIQY
+280 IKYLEAALKQDIEF
-294 FDTHLRTSD
+294 FDTEVRTSD
-303 VVSAINTD
+303 VVFAINTD

-349 VTLAVVPLI
+349 VTLAVVPMI

-365 ATTLAKLS
+365 TTTLAKLS
-373 GKSQESLSQA
+373 SKSQEALSQA

-390 IVQIRTVLAYV
+390 VVQIRVVLAFV
-401 GESKALKDYTAAL
+401 GESRALQGYSSSLKV
-414 RIAQRI
+414 AQKL
-420 GYKTGFAKGLGL
+420 GYKTGLAKGMGL
-432 GATYFTVF
+432 GATYFVVF

-450 GYLVRHHF
+450 GYLIRHHE

-463 AISTMFAVMIGGI
+463 AIATMFAVMIGGI

-487 FAKARVAAA
+487 FTKARVAAA
-496 KIFQVIDHK
+496 KIFRIIDHK
-505 PAVDRNAESGLELES
+505 PGIDRNSESGLELEI
-520 VTGQVELKNVNFS
+520 VTGLVELKNVDFS
-533 YPSRPDVLVLK
+533 YPSRPEVKILND
-544 NFSITVPSGKTI
+544 FSLNVPAGKTI

-591 KSLKLKW
+591 KTLKLKW
-598 LRQQVGL
+598 LRQQIGL
-605 VSQEPALFATTIKE
+605 VSQEPALFATTIRE
-619 NILLGRPDANLIEI
+619 NILLGRPDANQVEI
-633 EEAARVANAHSFIIK
+633 EEAARVANAHSFIVK
-648 LPDGY
+648 LPEGY
-653 DTQVGERGLQLSG
+653 ETQVGERGLQLSG

-732 VLQQGSVSEIGT
+732 VIQQGSVFEIGT
-744 HDELMGKGENGMY
+744 HDELFSKGENGVY
-757 AKLIRMQEAAHETA
+757 AKLIKMQEIAHETA
-771 LNNARKS
+771 MNNARKS

-811 FSTSDFSLSLDAG
+811 FSTSDFSLSLDASH
-824 YPNYRHDKLA
+824 PNYKHEKLA
-834 FREQYSSFL
+834 FKDQAGSFW
-843 RLAKMNSPEWS
+843 RLVKMNSPEWL
-854 YALIGSIGSV
+854 YALIGSIGSI

-879 VLSVY
+879 VLSIY
-884 YNPDHAYMIR
+884 YNPDHRYMIR
-894 EIGKYCYLL
+894 EINKYCYLL
-903 IGVSSAA
+903 IGLSSTA

-915 LQHFFWDVV
+915 LQHFFWDIV
-924 GENLTKRVREKMIEA
+924 GENLTKRVREKMLAA

-950 EENESSRIAARL
+950 EENESARIAARL

-967 NVRSAIGDRISVIMQ
+967 NVRSAIGDRISIIVQ
-982 NSALMLVACTAG
+982 NTALMLVACTAG

-1018 QKMFMKGFSG
+1018 QKMFMTGFSG
-1028 DLEAAHAKSTQLA
+1028 DLEAAHAKATQLA
-1041 GEAVANVRTV
+1041 GEAIANVRTV
-1051 AAFNSETKIVDLFT
+1051 AAFNSEAKIVRIFAS
-1065 TNLQT
+1065 NLET
-1070 PLKRCFWKGQ
+1070 PLQRCFWKGQ
-1080 IAGTGYGIAQFLL
+1080 ISGSGYGIAQFAL

-1133 ETLTLAPD
+1133 ETLTLAPE

-1155 LDRKTEIEPDDIDST
+1155 LDRRTEIEPDDQDAT
-1170 PVPDKLRGEVE
+1170 PVPDRLRGEVE
-1181 FKHVDFTYPS
+1181 LKHVDFSYPT
-1191 RPDVPIFRDL
+1191 RPDMPVFRDL
-1201 NLRARAG
+1201 NLRVRAG

-1216 SGSGKS
+1216 SGCGKS
-1222 SVISLILRYYDPSS
+1222 SVIALIQRFYDPTS

-1250 LKALRRHIAMVPQEP
+1250 LKSLRRHISVVPQEP

-1278 GQESATE
+1278 GHDSATE
-1285 AEIIE
+1285 TEIIE
-1290 AATMANAHK
+1290 AATLANAHK
-1299 FISSLPDGYETFVG
+1299 FISSLPDGYKTFVG
-1313 ERGIQLSGGQKQRIA
+1313 ERGVQLSGGQKQRIA
-1328 IARAFLRKAEVM
+1328 VARAFLRKAELM

-1357 QEALERACAGKT
+1357 QEALDRASTGKT
-1369 TIVVAH
+1369 TIIVAH
-1375 RLSTIRNAH
+1375 KLSTIRNAN

-1400 SHLLKNYP
+1400 SQLMKNHQ
-1408 DGIYSRMI
+1408 DGIYARMI
-1416 QLQRFTHGQVVSM
+1416 QLQRFTPNQVIGM
-1429 VSGSSSS
+1429 ASGSSSS
-1436 TRQREDQDQGQ
+1436 T

>member
-1 MVVKLRCDSKNRAS
+1 MSQ
-15 KWRESSTSSI
+15 ESVQI
-25 ISCKCGRKK
+25 
-34 LRLCKNKEMSK
+34 E
-45 ESEEIKTIEQ
+45 EEIKSLEQ

-65 LHDSS
+65 LLPEPSS
-70 LSSDIDLG
+70 
-78 ASFKANHNSIDNFP
+78 NSN
-92 STPTITLKTSSTKTT
+92 
-107 TIISNT
+107 
-113 QLKSQNFDKREV
+113 
-125 FIEENKQMGSFEKEK
+125 
-140 KISKDFDKR
+140 
-149 EVFVED
+149 
-155 NKQMGSFEKEKK
+155 K
-167 NSGDGDKEKSGLSL
+167 NSRNPETELQEH
-181 PPVGFKE
+181 PPEMENGGGTPPPPPPATAEEPKKAEIRGVAFKE

-194 RLDCVLMG
+194 GLDYVLMT
-202 IGTVGAFVH
+202 IGSVGAFVH

-231 NANNVDKMTQEVLKY
+231 NANNVDKMMQEVLKY
-246 AFYFLVVGAAIW
+246 ALYFLVVGAAIW

-265 SCWMWTGERQSTKMR
+265 SCWMWTGERQTTKMR
-280 IKFLEAALNQDIQY
+280 IKYLEAALNQDIQF
-294 FDTHLRTSD
+294 FDTEVRTSD

-334 SGFVVGFTAVWQLAL
+334 SGFIVGFTAVWQLAL
-349 VTLAVVPLI
+349 VTIAVVPLI

-365 ATTLAKLS
+365 TTTLSKLS
-373 GKSQESLSQA
+373 NKSQESLSQA
-383 GNIVEQT
+383 GNIVEQQT
-390 IVQIRTVLAYV
+390 VVQIRVVMAFV
-401 GESKALKDYTAAL
+401 GESRASQAYSSALKTAQKL
-414 RIAQRI
+414 
-420 GYKTGFAKGLGL
+420 GYKTGFAKGMGL
-432 GATYFTVF
+432 GATYFVVF

-450 GYLVRHHF
+450 GYLVRHHL

-463 AISTMFAVMIGGI
+463 AIATMFAVMIGGL
-476 GLGQSAPSMAA
+476 GLGQSVPSMAA
-487 FAKARVAAA
+487 FAKAKVAAA
-496 KIFQVIDHK
+496 KIFRIIDHK
-505 PAVDRNAESGLELES
+505 PTIERNSVSGVELES
-520 VTGQVELKNVNFS
+520 VTGLVELKNVDFS
-533 YPSRPDVLVLK
+533 YPSRPDVKILNEFTL
-544 NFSITVPSGKTI
+544 SVPAGKTI

-576 YDPTSGQVMLDGQDI
+576 YDPTSGQVLLDGHHL
-591 KSLKLKW
+591 KTLKLKW
-598 LRQQVGL
+598 LRQQIGL
-605 VSQEPALFATTIKE
+605 VSQEPALFATSIKE
-619 NILLGRPDANLIEI
+619 NILLGRPDADQVEV

-648 LPDGY
+648 LPDGF

-714 TLVIAH
+714 TLIIAH

-744 HDELMGKGENGMY
+744 HDELFAKGENGIY
-757 AKLIRMQEAAHETA
+757 SKLIKMQEAAHETA
-771 LNNARKS
+771 MNNARKS

-790 SPIITRNSS
+790 SPIIARNSS

-811 FSTSDFSLSLDAG
+811 FSTTDFSLSVEASS
-824 YPNYRHDKLA
+824 YPNYRHDKLPFKDQA
-834 FREQYSSFL
+834 NSFW
-843 RLAKMNSPEWS
+843 RLAKMNSPEWK
-854 YALIGSIGSV
+854 YALVGSV
-864 VCGSLSAFFAYVLSA
+864 GSVICGSLSAFFAYVLSA
-879 VLSVY
+879 VLSIY
-884 YNPDHAYMIR
+884 YNPDHNYMIKQ
-894 EIGKYCYLL
+894 IDKYCYLL
-903 IGVSSAA
+903 IGLSSAA

-915 LQHFFWDVV
+915 LQHSFWDIV
-924 GENLTKRVREKMIEA
+924 GENLTKRVREKMLTA

-950 EENESSRIAARL
+950 EENESARISARL

-967 NVRSAIGDRISVIMQ
+967 NVRSAIGDRISVIVQ
-982 NSALMLVACTAG
+982 NTALMLVACTAG

-1001 ALVLIAVFPVV
+1001 ALVLVAVFPVV

-1018 QKMFMKGFSG
+1018 QKMFMTGFSG
-1028 DLEAAHAKSTQLA
+1028 DLEAAHAKGTQLA
-1041 GEAVANVRTV
+1041 GEAIANVRTV
-1051 AAFNSETKIVDLFT
+1051 AAFNSEAKIVRLYT
-1065 TNLQT
+1065 ANLEP

-1080 IAGTGYGIAQFLL
+1080 IAGSGYGVAQFCL

-1141 FIKGGRAMRSVFDL
+1141 FIKGGQAMRSVFEL
-1155 LDRKTEIEPDDIDST
+1155 LDRKTEIEPDDLDTT
-1170 PVPDKLRGEVE
+1170 PVPDRLRGEVE
-1181 FKHVDFTYPS
+1181 LKHIDFSYPS
-1191 RPDVPIFRDL
+1191 RPDIQVFRDL
-1201 NLRARAG
+1201 SLRARAG

-1216 SGSGKS
+1216 SGCGKS
-1222 SVISLILRYYDPSS
+1222 SVISLIQRFYEPSS
-1236 GRVMIDGKDIRKYN
+1236 GRVLIDGKDIRKYN
-1250 LKALRRHIAMVPQEP
+1250 LKAIRKHIAIVPQEP
-1265 CLFATT
+1265 CLFGTT

-1278 GQESATE
+1278 GHECATE
-1285 AEIIE
+1285 AEIIQ
-1290 AATMANAHK
+1290 AATLASAHK
-1299 FISSLPDGYETFVG
+1299 FISALPDGYKTYVG
-1313 ERGIQLSGGQKQRIA
+1313 ERGVQLSGGQKQRIA
-1328 IARAFLRKAEVM
+1328 IARALVRKAEIM

-1357 QEALERACAGKT
+1357 QEALDQACCGRT
-1369 TIVVAH
+1369 SIVVAH

-1408 DGIYSRMI
+1408 DGIYARMI
-1416 QLQRFTHGQVVSM
+1416 QLQRFTHTQVIGM
-1429 VSGSSSS
+1429 TSGSSS
-1436 TRQREDQDQGQ
+1436 RVNKEDDA

>member
-1 MVVKLRCDSKNRAS
+1 
-15 KWRESSTSSI
+15 
-25 ISCKCGRKK
+25 
-34 LRLCKNKEMSK
+34 MSQN
-45 ESEEIKTIEQ
+45 SQEIKIIEQ
-55 WRWSEMQGLE
+55 WKWSEMQGLE
-65 LHDSS
+65 LLEREKERTQDLFVERELGTTESENRGGERKKEMEVVSEEKKDGGNGREEKPNS
-70 LSSDIDLG
+70 LSP
-78 ASFKANHNSIDNFP
+78 P
-92 STPTITLKTSSTKTT
+92 S
-107 TIISNT
+107 
-113 QLKSQNFDKREV
+113 
-125 FIEENKQMGSFEKEK
+125 
-140 KISKDFDKR
+140 
-149 EVFVED
+149 
-155 NKQMGSFEKEKK
+155 
-167 NSGDGDKEKSGLSL
+167 
-181 PPVGFKE
+181 GFLE

-194 RLDCVLMG
+194 KLDYFLMG
-202 IGTVGAFVH
+202 IGTIGAFVH
-211 GCSLP
+211 GSSLP

-231 NANNVDKMTQEVLKY
+231 NANDIDKMTHEVLKY
-246 AFYFLVVGAAIW
+246 AFYFLIVGAAIW

-280 IKFLEAALNQDIQY
+280 IKYLESALNQDIQY
-294 FDTHLRTSD
+294 FDTEVRTSD
-303 VVSAINTD
+303 VVFAINTE
-311 AVMVQDAIS
+311 AVLVQDAIS

-365 ATTLAKLS
+365 TATLS
-373 GKSQESLSQA
+373 NLSSKSQESLSQA
-383 GNIVEQT
+383 GNIAEQT
-390 IVQIRTVLAYV
+390 ILQIRTVFAFV
-401 GESKALKDYTAAL
+401 GESRALQAYSSAL
-414 RIAQRI
+414 RVAQKL
-420 GYKTGFAKGLGL
+420 GYKSGFSKGLGL

-450 GYLVRHHF
+450 GYLVRHHY

-463 AISTMFAVMIGGI
+463 AIATMFAVMLGGI
-476 GLGQSAPSMAA
+476 ALGQSAPSMAA

-496 KIFQVIDHK
+496 KIFRIIDHK
-505 PAVDRNAESGLELES
+505 PSVDRNSESGLELDS
-520 VTGQVELKNVNFS
+520 VSGQLELRNVEFS
-533 YPSRPDVLVLK
+533 YPSRPDVQILN
-544 NFSITVPSGKTI
+544 NFSLSVPSGKTI

-576 YDPTSGQVMLDGQDI
+576 YDPASGQVLLDGHDI
-591 KSLKLKW
+591 KALKLRW
-598 LRQQVGL
+598 LRQQIGL

-619 NILLGRPDANLIEI
+619 NILLGRPEATLDEI
-633 EEAARVANAHSFIIK
+633 EEAAQVANAHSFIIK

-744 HDELMGKGENGMY
+744 HDELFAKGDSGIY
-757 AKLIRMQEAAHETA
+757 AKLIRMQEVAHETA

-811 FSTSDFSLSLDAG
+811 FSTSDFSLSMDAT
-824 YPNYRHDKLA
+824 YPNYRHEKLP
-834 FREQYSSFL
+834 FKEQASSFW
-843 RLAKMNSPEWS
+843 RLAKMNSPEWA
-854 YALIGSIGSV
+854 YALVGSIGSI
-864 VCGSLSAFFAYVLSA
+864 VCGTLSAFFAYVLSA

-884 YNPDHAYMIR
+884 YNQDHAYMIR

-924 GENLTKRVREKMIEA
+924 GENLTKRVREKMLAA
-939 VLKNEMAWFDQ
+939 VLKNEIAWFDQ
-950 EENESSRIAARL
+950 EENESSRVAARL
-962 ALDAN
+962 AVDAN
-967 NVRSAIGDRISVIMQ
+967 NVRSAIGDRISVIVQ

-1018 QKMFMKGFSG
+1018 QKMFMQGFSG
-1028 DLEAAHAKSTQLA
+1028 DLEAAHAKATQLA

-1051 AAFNSETKIVDLFT
+1051 AAFNSETKIVGLFT
-1065 TNLQT
+1065 SNLQT
-1070 PLKRCFWKGQ
+1070 PLRRCFWKGQ
-1080 IAGTGYGIAQFLL
+1080 IAGSGYGIAQFLL

-1141 FIKGGRAMRSVFDL
+1141 FIKGGQAMRSVFEL
-1155 LDRKTEIEPDDIDST
+1155 LDRKTEIEPDDQDAT
-1170 PVPDKLRGEVE
+1170 PVPDRLRGEVE
-1181 FKHVDFTYPS
+1181 LKHVDFSYPS
-1191 RPDVPIFRDL
+1191 RPDTLVFRDL
-1201 NLRARAG
+1201 TLRARAS

-1216 SGSGKS
+1216 SGCGKS
-1222 SVISLILRYYDPSS
+1222 SVIALIQRFYEPSS
-1236 GRVMIDGKDIRKYN
+1236 GRVVIDGKDIRKYN
-1250 LKALRRHIAMVPQEP
+1250 LKSLRRHIAVVPQEP

-1278 GQESATE
+1278 GHESVTE
-1285 AEIIE
+1285 TEIIE
-1290 AATMANAHK
+1290 AATLANAHK
-1299 FISSLPDGYETFVG
+1299 FISSLPDGYKTFVG
-1313 ERGIQLSGGQKQRIA
+1313 ERGVQLSGGQKQRIA
-1328 IARAFLRKAEVM
+1328 LARAFIRKAEIM

-1348 LDAESERSV
+1348 LDAESETCV
-1357 QEALERACAGKT
+1357 QEALERACSGKT

-1375 RLSTIRNAH
+1375 RLSTIRNAS

-1408 DGIYSRMI
+1408 DGCYARMI
-1416 QLQRFTHGQVVSM
+1416 QLQRFSHSQAATM
-1429 VSGSSSS
+1429 ASGSSSS
-1436 TRQREDQDQGQ
+1436 A

>member
-1 MVVKLRCDSKNRAS
+1 MSQEYEEEEIKSNNNNNNNNNK
-15 KWRESSTSSI
+15 TSI
-25 ISCKCGRKK
+25 IS
-34 LRLCKNKEMSK
+34 S
-45 ESEEIKTIEQ
+45 SEQ
-55 WRWSEMQGLE
+55 WKCSETEGIQLVV
-65 LHDSS
+65 
-70 LSSDIDLG
+70 
-78 ASFKANHNSIDNFP
+78 
-92 STPTITLKTSSTKTT
+92 STPPPTQIHLQAQPFSKPQATSLHKAQEQVPKFKTQMEGTSDQGSSKKTDE
-107 TIISNT
+107 
-113 QLKSQNFDKREV
+113 DKK
-125 FIEENKQMGSFEKEK
+125 KQ
-140 KISKDFDKR
+140 
-149 EVFVED
+149 
-155 NKQMGSFEKEKK
+155 
-167 NSGDGDKEKSGLSL
+167 
-181 PPVGFKE
+181 PAAVGFLE

-194 RLDCVLMG
+194 RLDYVLMI
-202 IGTVGAFVH
+202 IGTLGAFVH

-216 LFLRFFADLVNSFGS
+216 VFLRFFADLVNSFGS
-231 NANNVDKMTQEVLKY
+231 NADNIDKMTQEVLKY

-265 SCWMWTGERQSTKMR
+265 SCWMWTGERQTTKMR
-280 IKFLEAALNQDIQY
+280 IEYLQSALNQDVQF
-294 FDTHLRTSD
+294 FDTEVRTSD
-303 VVSAINTD
+303 VVFGINTD

-358 AVIGGIH
+358 AVIGAIH
-365 ATTLAKLS
+365 QITLSKLS
-373 GKSQESLSQA
+373 AKTQEALSQA
-383 GNIVEQT
+383 GNIAEQT
-390 IVQIRTVLAYV
+390 VGQIRMVFAFV
-401 GESKALKDYTAAL
+401 GESRALKAYSLAL
-414 RIAQRI
+414 KTAQRL
-420 GYKTGFAKGLGL
+420 GYKSGFSKGLGL

-450 GYLVRHHF
+450 GYLVRHHY

-463 AISTMFAVMIGGI
+463 AIATMFSVMIGGI
-476 GLGQSAPSMAA
+476 ALGQSAPSMAA

-496 KIFQVIDHK
+496 KIFLIIDHK
-505 PAVDRNAESGLELES
+505 PSVNRNSETGLELES
-520 VTGQVELKNVNFS
+520 VLGQVEIKNVDFS
-533 YPSRPDVLVLK
+533 YPSRPDVLIL
-544 NFSITVPSGKTI
+544 NNLSLSVPSGKTI

-576 YDPTSGQVMLDGQDI
+576 YDPTSGQVLLDGNDI
-591 KSLKLKW
+591 KTLKLRW
-598 LRQQVGL
+598 LRQQIGL

-619 NILLGRPDANLIEI
+619 NILLGRPDASLVEI

-648 LPDGY
+648 LTDGY

-725 RKADLVA
+725 RKADFVA
-732 VLQQGSVSEIGT
+732 VLHQGSVSEIGT
-744 HDELMGKGENGMY
+744 HDELMFKGENGTY
-757 AKLIRMQEAAHETA
+757 AKLIRLQEVAHETA
-771 LNNARKS
+771 VNNARKS

-811 FSTSDFSLSLDAG
+811 FSTSDFSLSLDVSYPG
-824 YPNYRHDKLA
+824 YRIEKLA
-834 FREQYSSFL
+834 FKEQASSFW
-843 RLAKMNSPEWS
+843 RLAKMNSPEWP
-854 YALIGSIGSV
+854 YALVGSVGSV
-864 VCGSLSAFFAYVLSA
+864 VCGTLSAFFAYVLSV

-884 YNPDHAYMIR
+884 YNQDHAYMIR
-894 EIGKYCYLL
+894 EIEKYCYLL

-924 GENLTKRVREKMIEA
+924 GENLTKRVREKMLAA

-982 NSALMLVACTAG
+982 NSALLLVSCSVG
-994 FVLQWRL
+994 FALQWRL
-1001 ALVLIAVFPVV
+1001 ALVLIAVFPIV

-1018 QKMFMKGFSG
+1018 QKMFMQGFSG
-1028 DLEAAHAKSTQLA
+1028 DLEAAHAKATQLA

-1051 AAFNSETKIVDLFT
+1051 AAFNSESKIVRLFT
-1065 TNLQT
+1065 SNLET
-1070 PLKRCFWKGQ
+1070 PLRRCFWKGQ
-1080 IAGTGYGIAQFLL
+1080 IAGSGYGIAQFLL

-1141 FIKGGRAMRSVFDL
+1141 FIKGGRAMQSVFDL
-1155 LDRKTEIEPDDIDST
+1155 LDRKTEIEPDDPDST
-1170 PVPDKLRGEVE
+1170 PMPDRIRGEVE
-1181 FKHVDFTYPS
+1181 LKHVDFSYPS
-1191 RPDVPIFRDL
+1191 RPDMPVFRDL
-1201 NLRARAG
+1201 SIRARAG
-1208 KTLALVGP
+1208 KILALVGP
-1216 SGSGKS
+1216 SGCGKS
-1222 SVISLILRYYDPSS
+1222 SVIALVQRFYEPSS
-1236 GRVMIDGKDIRKYN
+1236 GRVIIDGKDIRKYN
-1250 LKALRRHIAMVPQEP
+1250 LKTLRRHIAVVPQEP
-1265 CLFATT
+1265 SLFATT

-1278 GQESATE
+1278 GHDSATE
-1285 AEIIE
+1285 AEIME
-1290 AATMANAHK
+1290 AATLANAHK
-1299 FISSLPDGYETFVG
+1299 FVSSLPDGYKTFVG
-1313 ERGIQLSGGQKQRIA
+1313 ERGVQLSGGQKQRIA
-1328 IARAFLRKAEVM
+1328 IARALLRKAELM

-1348 LDAESERSV
+1348 LDAESERCV
-1357 QEALERACAGKT
+1357 QEALERACSGKT
-1369 TIVVAH
+1369 TIIVAH
-1375 RLSTIRNAH
+1375 RLSTIKNAH
-1384 VIAVIDDGKV
+1384 VIGVIDDGKV

-1408 DGIYSRMI
+1408 DGCYSRMI
-1416 QLQRFTHGQVVSM
+1416 QLQRFSHGQAVNM
-1429 VSGSSSS
+1429 ATGSSSS
-1436 TRQREDQDQGQ
+1436 AARPREDQDRE

>member
-1 MVVKLRCDSKNRAS
+1 MSQ
-15 KWRESSTSSI
+15 ESVQI
-25 ISCKCGRKK
+25 
-34 LRLCKNKEMSK
+34 E
-45 ESEEIKTIEQ
+45 EEIKSLEQ

-65 LHDSS
+65 LLPEPSS
-70 LSSDIDLG
+70 NSNSNSRNPETELQEHPPEMENG
-78 ASFKANHNSIDNFP
+78 GGTPPPPPPATVEEPKKAEI
-92 STPTITLKTSSTKTT
+92 
-107 TIISNT
+107 
-113 QLKSQNFDKREV
+113 RGV
-125 FIEENKQMGSFEKEK
+125 A
-140 KISKDFDKR
+140 
-149 EVFVED
+149 
-155 NKQMGSFEKEKK
+155 
-167 NSGDGDKEKSGLSL
+167 
-181 PPVGFKE
+181 FKE

-194 RLDCVLMG
+194 GLDYVLMT
-202 IGTVGAFVH
+202 IGSVGAFVH

-231 NANNVDKMTQEVLKY
+231 NANNVDKMMQEVLKY
-246 AFYFLVVGAAIW
+246 ALYFLVVGAAIW

-265 SCWMWTGERQSTKMR
+265 SCWMWTGERQTTKMR
-280 IKFLEAALNQDIQY
+280 IKYLEAALNQDIQF
-294 FDTHLRTSD
+294 FDTEVRTSD

-334 SGFVVGFTAVWQLAL
+334 SGFIVGFTAVWQLAL
-349 VTLAVVPLI
+349 VTIAVVPLI

-365 ATTLAKLS
+365 TTTLSKLS
-373 GKSQESLSQA
+373 NKSQESLSQA

-390 IVQIRTVLAYV
+390 VVQIRVVMAFV
-401 GESKALKDYTAAL
+401 GESRASQAYSSALKTAQKL
-414 RIAQRI
+414 
-420 GYKTGFAKGLGL
+420 GYKTGFAKGMGL
-432 GATYFTVF
+432 GATYFVVF

-450 GYLVRHHF
+450 GYLVRHHL

-463 AISTMFAVMIGGI
+463 AIATMFAVMIGGL
-476 GLGQSAPSMAA
+476 GLGQSVPSMAA
-487 FAKARVAAA
+487 FAKAKVAAA
-496 KIFQVIDHK
+496 KIFRIIDHK
-505 PAVDRNAESGLELES
+505 PTIERNSESGVELES
-520 VTGQVELKNVNFS
+520 VTGLVELKNVDFS
-533 YPSRPDVLVLK
+533 YPSRPDVKILNDFTL
-544 NFSITVPSGKTI
+544 SVPAGKTI

-576 YDPTSGQVMLDGQDI
+576 YDPTSGQVLLDGHDL
-591 KSLKLKW
+591 KTLKLKW
-598 LRQQVGL
+598 LRQQIGL
-605 VSQEPALFATTIKE
+605 VSQEPALFATSIKE
-619 NILLGRPDANLIEI
+619 NILLGRPDADQVEV

-648 LPDGY
+648 LPDGF

-714 TLVIAH
+714 TLIIAH

-744 HDELMGKGENGMY
+744 HDELFAKGENGIY
-757 AKLIRMQEAAHETA
+757 SKLIKMQEAAHETA
-771 LNNARKS
+771 MNNARKS

-790 SPIITRNSS
+790 SPIIARNSS

-811 FSTSDFSLSLDAG
+811 FSTTDFSLSVEASS
-824 YPNYRHDKLA
+824 YPNYRHDKLPFKDQA
-834 FREQYSSFL
+834 NSFW
-843 RLAKMNSPEWS
+843 RLAKMNSPEWK
-854 YALIGSIGSV
+854 YALVGSV
-864 VCGSLSAFFAYVLSA
+864 GSVICGSLSAFFAYVLSA
-879 VLSVY
+879 VLSIY
-884 YNPDHAYMIR
+884 YNPDHNYMIKQ
-894 EIGKYCYLL
+894 IDKYCYLL
-903 IGVSSAA
+903 IGLSSAA

-915 LQHFFWDVV
+915 LQHSFWDIV
-924 GENLTKRVREKMIEA
+924 GENLTKRVREKMLTA

-950 EENESSRIAARL
+950 EENESARISARL

-967 NVRSAIGDRISVIMQ
+967 NVRSAIGDRISVIVQ
-982 NSALMLVACTAG
+982 NTALMLVACTAG

-1001 ALVLIAVFPVV
+1001 ALVLVAVFPVV

-1018 QKMFMKGFSG
+1018 QKMFMTGFSG
-1028 DLEAAHAKSTQLA
+1028 DLEAAHAKGTQLA
-1041 GEAVANVRTV
+1041 GEAIANVRTV
-1051 AAFNSETKIVDLFT
+1051 AAFNSEAKIVRLYT
-1065 TNLQT
+1065 ANLEP

-1080 IAGTGYGIAQFLL
+1080 IAGSGYGVAQFCL

-1141 FIKGGRAMRSVFDL
+1141 FIKGGQAMRSVFEL
-1155 LDRKTEIEPDDIDST
+1155 LDRKTEIEPDDLDTT
-1170 PVPDKLRGEVE
+1170 PVPDRLRGEVE
-1181 FKHVDFTYPS
+1181 LKHIDFSYPS
-1191 RPDVPIFRDL
+1191 RPDIQVFRDL
-1201 NLRARAG
+1201 SLRARAG

-1216 SGSGKS
+1216 SGCGKS
-1222 SVISLILRYYDPSS
+1222 SVISLIQRFYEPSS
-1236 GRVMIDGKDIRKYN
+1236 GRVLIDGKDIRKYN
-1250 LKALRRHIAMVPQEP
+1250 LKAIRKHIAIVPQEP
-1265 CLFATT
+1265 CLFGTT

-1278 GQESATE
+1278 GHECATE
-1285 AEIIE
+1285 AEIIQ
-1290 AATMANAHK
+1290 AATLASAHK
-1299 FISSLPDGYETFVG
+1299 FISALPDGYKTYVG
-1313 ERGIQLSGGQKQRIA
+1313 ERGVQLSGGQKQRIA
-1328 IARAFLRKAEVM
+1328 IARALVRKAEIM

-1357 QEALERACAGKT
+1357 QEALDQACSGRT
-1369 TIVVAH
+1369 SIVVAH

-1408 DGIYSRMI
+1408 DGIYARMI
-1416 QLQRFTHGQVVSM
+1416 QLQRFTHTQVIGM
-1429 VSGSSSS
+1429 TSGSSS
-1436 TRQREDQDQGQ
+1436 RVKEDDA

>member
-1 MVVKLRCDSKNRAS
+1 MPQDSQEKIN
-15 KWRESSTSSI
+15 TV
-25 ISCKCGRKK
+25 
-34 LRLCKNKEMSK
+34 
-45 ESEEIKTIEQ
+45 EQ
-55 WRWSEMQGLE
+55 WKWSEIQGLE
-65 LHDSS
+65 LLSKPNNNNNISS
-70 LSSDIDLG
+70 P
-78 ASFKANHNSIDNFP
+78 AKME
-92 STPTITLKTSSTKTT
+92 TTSNPK
-107 TIISNT
+107 
-113 QLKSQNFDKREV
+113 
-125 FIEENKQMGSFEKEK
+125 KQDE
-140 KISKDFDKR
+140 
-149 EVFVED
+149 
-155 NKQMGSFEKEKK
+155 
-167 NSGDGDKEKSGLSL
+167 SL
-181 PPVGFKE
+181 PSISFFQ

-194 RLDCVLMG
+194 GLDYVLMA
-202 IGTVGAFVH
+202 IGTIGAIIH
-211 GCSLP
+211 GSSLP

-231 NANNVDKMTQEVLKY
+231 NSNNMDKMTQEVIKY
-246 AFYFLVVGAAIW
+246 AFYFLIVGAAIW

-280 IKFLEAALNQDIQY
+280 IKFLESALNQDIQY
-294 FDTHLRTSD
+294 FDTEVRTSD
-303 VVSAINTD
+303 VVFAINTD
-311 AVMVQDAIS
+311 SVHVQDAIS
-320 EKLGNFIHYMATFV
+320 EKLGNFLHYMATFV

-349 VTLAVVPLI
+349 VTIAVVPLI

-365 ATTLAKLS
+365 AATLAKLS
-373 GKSQESLSQA
+373 GKAQNALSEA
-383 GNIVEQT
+383 GNIADQA
-390 IVQIRTVLAYV
+390 IVQIRTVLAFV
-401 GESKALKDYTAAL
+401 GESRALQGYSASLK
-414 RIAQRI
+414 IAQRL
-420 GYKTGFAKGLGL
+420 GYKSGFSKGLGL

-450 GYLVRHHF
+450 GYLIRHRY

-463 AISTMFAVMIGGI
+463 ALATMFAVMIGGLA
-476 GLGQSAPSMAA
+476 LGQSVPSIGA
-487 FAKARVAAA
+487 FAKAKAAA
-496 KIFQVIDHK
+496 TKIYRIIDHK
-505 PAVDRNAESGLELES
+505 PTVNKNNESGLELET
-520 VTGQVELKNVNFS
+520 VTGQLELKSVDFA
-533 YPSRPDVLVLK
+533 YPSRPEVQILSK
-544 NFSITVPSGKTI
+544 FSLTVPSGKTI

-576 YDPTSGQVMLDGQDI
+576 YDPLSGEVLLDGHDI
-591 KSLKLKW
+591 KTLKLRW
-598 LRQQVGL
+598 LRQQIGL
-605 VSQEPALFATTIKE
+605 VSQEPALFATTIRE
-619 NILLGRPDANLIEI
+619 NIILGQPDATLVEI
-633 EEAARVANAHSFIIK
+633 EEAARVANAHSFIAK

-679 KNPAILLLDE
+679 KNPSILLLDE

-732 VLQQGSVSEIGT
+732 VIQQGSVSEIGA
-744 HDELMGKGENGMY
+744 HDDLIAKGDDSVYG
-757 AKLIRMQEAAHETA
+757 KLIRMQEAAHETA
-771 LNNARKS
+771 ISNARKS

-811 FSTSDFSLSLDAG
+811 FSTSDFSLSLEAA
-824 YPNYRHDKLA
+824 YPNFRHEKLA
-834 FREQYSSFL
+834 FKEQASSFL
-843 RLAKMNSPEWS
+843 RLAKMNSPEWP

-884 YNPDHAYMIR
+884 YNPDHAYMIKQ
-894 EIGKYCYLL
+894 IGKYCYLL
-903 IGVSSAA
+903 IGLSSAA

-924 GENLTKRVREKMIEA
+924 GENLTKRVREKLLA
-939 VLKNEMAWFDQ
+939 SVLKNEIAWFDQ

-1001 ALVLIAVFPVV
+1001 ALVLVAVFPVV

-1018 QKMFMKGFSG
+1018 QKMFMTGFSG
-1028 DLEAAHAKSTQLA
+1028 DLEAAHAKATQLA
-1041 GEAVANVRTV
+1041 GEAVSNMRTV
-1051 AAFNSETKIVDLFT
+1051 AAFNSELKIVNLFRD
-1065 TNLQT
+1065 NLKG
-1070 PLKRCFWKGQ
+1070 PLRRCFWKGQ
-1080 IAGTGYGIAQFLL
+1080 IAGSGYGIAQFSL

-1107 VKHGISD
+1107 VKNGISD

-1141 FIKGGRAMRSVFDL
+1141 FIKGGRAMKSVFNL
-1155 LDRKTEIEPDDIDST
+1155 LDRKSEIDPDDPDT
-1170 PVPDKLRGEVE
+1170 VPVPDSLRGEVE
-1181 FKHVDFTYPS
+1181 FKHVDFSYPS
-1191 RPDVPIFRDL
+1191 RPDMQIFRDL
-1201 NLRARAG
+1201 SLRARAG

-1216 SGSGKS
+1216 SGCGKS
-1222 SVISLILRYYDPSS
+1222 SVIALVQRFYEPSS

-1250 LKALRRHIAMVPQEP
+1250 LKSLRQHIAIVPQEP

-1271 IYENIAY
+1271 IFENIAY
-1278 GQESATE
+1278 GRESATE
-1285 AEIIE
+1285 AEVIE
-1290 AATMANAHK
+1290 ASTLANAHK
-1299 FISSLPDGYETFVG
+1299 FISSLPDGYKTFVG
-1313 ERGIQLSGGQKQRIA
+1313 ERGVQLSGGQKQRIA
-1328 IARAFLRKAEVM
+1328 VARAFVRKAEIL

-1348 LDAESERSV
+1348 LDAESERCV
-1357 QEALERACAGKT
+1357 HDALEKAASGKT

-1400 SHLLKNYP
+1400 SQLLKNYP
-1408 DGIYSRMI
+1408 DGVYARMI
-1416 QLQRFTHGQVVSM
+1416 QLQRFTQGQAVTM
-1429 VSGSSSS
+1429 ATGSSSS
-1436 TRQREDQDQGQ
+1436 SQQQQQPREEGEQ

>member
-1 MVVKLRCDSKNRAS
+1 MSQDS
-15 KWRESSTSSI
+15 EV
-25 ISCKCGRKK
+25 
-34 LRLCKNKEMSK
+34 
-45 ESEEIKTIEQ
+45 KTIEQ

-65 LHDSS
+65 LVSAHSEP
-70 LSSDIDLG
+70 
-78 ASFKANHNSIDNFP
+78 SFKANQP
-92 STPTITLKTSSTKTT
+92 PTAAAR
-107 TIISNT
+107 
-113 QLKSQNFDKREV
+113 D
-125 FIEENKQMGSFEKEK
+125 IEEAKVGEE
-140 KISKDFDKR
+140 
-149 EVFVED
+149 FVERELSE
-155 NKQMGSFEKEKK
+155 NRGGGGQRGEMEVSEGKK
-167 NSGDGDKEKSGLSL
+167 DGDHGEKPGSAPPSSGF
-181 PPVGFKE
+181 GE

-194 RLDCVLMG
+194 GLDCVLMS
-202 IGTVGAFVH
+202 IGSLGAFVH

-231 NANNVDKMTQEVLKY
+231 NANNIDKMTQEVLKY

-280 IKFLEAALNQDIQY
+280 MKYLEAALNQDIQF
-294 FDTHLRTSD
+294 FDTEVRTSD
-303 VVSAINTD
+303 VVFAINTD
-311 AVMVQDAIS
+311 AVIVQDAIS

-358 AVIGGIH
+358 AVIGAIH

-373 GKSQESLSQA
+373 AKSQEALSQA
-383 GNIVEQT
+383 GNIAEQT
-390 IVQIRTVLAYV
+390 IVQIRTVLAFV
-401 GESKALKDYTAAL
+401 GESRALQAYSSALKVS
-414 RIAQRI
+414 QRL
-420 GYKTGFAKGLGL
+420 GYKSGLAKGMGL

-450 GYLVRHHF
+450 GYLVRHHS

-463 AISTMFAVMIGGI
+463 AIATMFSVMIGGLA
-476 GLGQSAPSMAA
+476 LGQSAPSMTA
-487 FAKARVAAA
+487 FVKAKVAAA
-496 KIFQVIDHK
+496 KIFRIIDHK
-505 PAVDRNAESGLELES
+505 PSVERNSEAGLELDS
-520 VTGQVELKNVNFS
+520 VMGQVELKNIDFS
-533 YPSRPDVLVLK
+533 YPSRPEVRILN
-544 NFSITVPSGKTI
+544 NFTLTVPAGKTI

-576 YDPTSGQVMLDGQDI
+576 YDPTSGQVLLDGHEI
-591 KSLKLKW
+591 KTLKLRW
-598 LRQQVGL
+598 LRQQIGL

-619 NILLGRPDANLIEI
+619 NILLGRPDATLVEI

-732 VLQQGSVSEIGT
+732 VLQQGSVYEIGT
-744 HDELMGKGENGMY
+744 HDELIAKGENGVY
-757 AKLIRMQEAAHETA
+757 AKLIRMQEMAHETS

-790 SPIITRNSS
+790 SPIIARNSS

-811 FSTSDFSLSLDAG
+811 FSTSDFSLSLDASH
-824 YPNYRHDKLA
+824 PNYRLEKLA
-834 FREQYSSFL
+834 FKEQASSFW
-843 RLAKMNSPEWS
+843 RLAKMNSPEWA
-854 YALIGSIGSV
+854 YALVGSIGSV

-884 YNPDHAYMIR
+884 YNPDHNYMSR
-894 EIGKYCYLL
+894 EIRKYCYLL

-910 LIFNT
+910 LLFNT

-924 GENLTKRVREKMIEA
+924 GENLTKRVREKMLGA
-939 VLKNEMAWFDQ
+939 VLKNEIAWFDQ

-982 NSALMLVACTAG
+982 NSALMLVACTVG

-1028 DLEAAHAKSTQLA
+1028 DLEAAHAKATQLA

-1051 AAFNSETKIVDLFT
+1051 AAFNSESKIVNLFS

-1070 PLKRCFWKGQ
+1070 PLRRCFWKGQ
-1080 IAGTGYGIAQFLL
+1080 IAGSGYGIAQFLL

-1114 FSKTIRVF
+1114 FSKTIQVF

-1155 LDRKTEIEPDDIDST
+1155 LDRKTEIEPDDPDAT
-1170 PVPDKLRGEVE
+1170 PVPDRLRGEVE
-1181 FKHVDFTYPS
+1181 FKHVDFSYPS
-1191 RPDVPIFRDL
+1191 RLDVPILHDL
-1201 NLRARAG
+1201 TLRARAG

-1216 SGSGKS
+1216 SGCGKS
-1222 SVISLILRYYDPSS
+1222 SVIALTQRFYEPSS
-1236 GRVMIDGKDIRKYN
+1236 GRVIIDGKDIRKYN
-1250 LKALRRHIAMVPQEP
+1250 LKSLRKHIAVVPQEP

-1278 GQESATE
+1278 GHESATE

-1290 AATMANAHK
+1290 AATLANAHK
-1299 FISSLPDGYETFVG
+1299 FISSLPDGYKTFVG
-1313 ERGIQLSGGQKQRIA
+1313 ERGVQLSGGQKQRIA
-1328 IARAFLRKAEVM
+1328 IARAFIRKAELM

-1348 LDAESERSV
+1348 LDAESERCV
-1357 QEALERACAGKT
+1357 QEALERACSGKT
-1369 TIVVAH
+1369 TIVVATPAINNTKCSCH
-1375 RLSTIRNAH
+1375 CCDR
-1384 VIAVIDDGKV
+1384 
-1394 AEQGSH
+1394 
-1400 SHLLKNYP
+1400 
-1408 DGIYSRMI
+1408 
-1416 QLQRFTHGQVVSM
+1416 
-1429 VSGSSSS
+1429 
-1436 TRQREDQDQGQ
+1436 

>member
-1 MVVKLRCDSKNRAS
+1 MPSQ
-15 KWRESSTSSI
+15 
-25 ISCKCGRKK
+25 
-34 LRLCKNKEMSK
+34 
-45 ESEEIKTIEQ
+45 ESEEEIKRDTEQ
-55 WRWSEMQGLE
+55 WRWSEMQGIELVSENPNSNPNLNPPFNSDPLTEQDTEAQKTRLE
-65 LHDSS
+65 MEAEGQNSK
-70 LSSDIDLG
+70 IDG
-78 ASFKANHNSIDNFP
+78 
-92 STPTITLKTSSTKTT
+92 
-107 TIISNT
+107 
-113 QLKSQNFDKREV
+113 
-125 FIEENKQMGSFEKEK
+125 GEKEK
-140 KISKDFDKR
+140 KKDEK
-149 EVFVED
+149 
-155 NKQMGSFEKEKK
+155 GS
-167 NSGDGDKEKSGLSL
+167 ST
-181 PPVGFKE
+181 PAVGFGE

-194 RLDCVLMG
+194 GLDYVLMG
-202 IGTVGAFVH
+202 IGTIGAFVH

-216 LFLRFFADLVNSFGS
+216 IFLRFFADLVNSFGS
-231 NANNVDKMTQEVLKY
+231 NANNIDKMSQEVLKY

-280 IKFLEAALNQDIQY
+280 IKYLEAALSQDIQF
-294 FDTHLRTSD
+294 FDTEVRTSD
-303 VVSAINTD
+303 VVFAINTD
-311 AVMVQDAIS
+311 AVNVQDAIS

-365 ATTLAKLS
+365 TTTLSKLS
-373 GKSQESLSQA
+373 SKSQEALSEA
-383 GNIVEQT
+383 GNIAEQT

-401 GESKALKDYTAAL
+401 GESRALQAYSSALKISQKL
-414 RIAQRI
+414 
-420 GYKTGFAKGLGL
+420 GYKSGFSKGFGL

-450 GYLVRHHF
+450 GYLVRHHH

-463 AISTMFAVMIGGI
+463 AIATMFSVMIGGLA
-476 GLGQSAPSMAA
+476 LGQSAPSMSA

-496 KIFQVIDHK
+496 KIFQIIDHK
-505 PAVDRNAESGLELES
+505 PSIDRNGESGLELDS
-520 VTGQVELKNVNFS
+520 VSGLVELKNVTFS
-533 YPSRPDVLVLK
+533 YPSRPDVKILN
-544 NFSITVPSGKTI
+544 NFTLSVPAGKTI

-576 YDPTSGQVMLDGQDI
+576 YDPTSGQVMLDGHDI
-591 KSLKLKW
+591 KGLKLRW
-598 LRQQVGL
+598 LRQQIGL
-605 VSQEPALFATTIKE
+605 VSQEPALFATTIQE
-619 NILLGRPDANLIEI
+619 NILLGRPDASMVEI
-633 EEAARVANAHSFIIK
+633 EEAARVSNAHSFIIK
-648 LPDGY
+648 LPDAY

-725 RKADLVA
+725 RKADLVV
-732 VLQQGSVSEIGT
+732 VLQHGGVLEMGT
-744 HDELMGKGENGMY
+744 HDDLIAKGENGTY
-757 AKLIRMQEAAHETA
+757 AKLIKMQEIAHETA
-771 LNNARKS
+771 MNNARKS

-811 FSTSDFSLSLDAG
+811 FSTSDFSLSLEGG
-824 YPNYRHDKLA
+824 YPSYRHEKLPFKVQA
-834 FREQYSSFL
+834 SSFW
-843 RLAKMNSPEWS
+843 RLAKMNSPEWT
-854 YALIGSIGSV
+854 YALIGSVGSV

-884 YNPDHAYMIR
+884 YNQDHAYMIK

-924 GENLTKRVREKMIEA
+924 GENLTKRVREKMLAA

-962 ALDAN
+962 SLDAN

-1001 ALVLIAVFPVV
+1001 ALVLVAVFPLV

-1018 QKMFMKGFSG
+1018 QKMFMQGFSG
-1028 DLEAAHAKSTQLA
+1028 DLEGAHAKATQLA
-1041 GEAVANVRTV
+1041 GEAVANMRTV
-1051 AAFNSETKIVDLFT
+1051 AAFNSEAKIVNLFT
-1065 TNLQT
+1065 LSLEK
-1070 PLKRCFWKGQ
+1070 PLRRCFWKGQ
-1080 IAGTGYGIAQFLL
+1080 IAGSGFGVAQFLL
-1093 YASYALGL
+1093 YASYAVGL

-1141 FIKGGRAMRSVFDL
+1141 FIKGGRAMKSVFDL
-1155 LDRKTEIEPDDIDST
+1155 LDRKTEIEPDELDSI
-1170 PVPDKLRGEVE
+1170 PVPDRLRGEVE
-1181 FKHVDFTYPS
+1181 LKHVDFSYPS
-1191 RPDVPIFRDL
+1191 RPDIPVFRDIC
-1201 NLRARAG
+1201 LRARAG

-1216 SGSGKS
+1216 SGCGKS
-1222 SVISLILRYYDPSS
+1222 SVIALIQRFYEPSS
-1236 GRVMIDGKDIRKYN
+1236 GRVIIDGKDIRKYN
-1250 LKALRRHIAMVPQEP
+1250 LKSLRRHIAVVPQEP

-1278 GQESATE
+1278 GHESATE

-1290 AATMANAHK
+1290 AATLANAHK
-1299 FISSLPDGYETFVG
+1299 FISSLPDGYQTFVG
-1313 ERGIQLSGGQKQRIA
+1313 ERGVQLSGGQKQRVA

-1348 LDAESERSV
+1348 LDAESEKCI
-1357 QEALERACAGKT
+1357 QEALERICSGKT

-1400 SHLLKNYP
+1400 SHLLKNHP
-1408 DGIYSRMI
+1408 DGCYAKMI
-1416 QLQRFTHGQVVSM
+1416 QLQRFSHGEAANMASGG
-1429 VSGSSSS
+1429 SGSSSK
-1436 TRQREDQDQGQ
+1436 RQIEG

>member
-1 MVVKLRCDSKNRAS
+1 
-15 KWRESSTSSI
+15 
-25 ISCKCGRKK
+25 
-34 LRLCKNKEMSK
+34 MSQDYTK
-45 ESEEIKTIEQ
+45 EIKSSSPTSPTSIEQ
-55 WRWSEMQGLE
+55 WRWSEMQGIE
-65 LHDSS
+65 LHS
-70 LSSDIDLG
+70 
-78 ASFKANHNSIDNFP
+78 P
-92 STPTITLKTSSTKTT
+92 SPNNNNNNISTTQEKPTT
-107 TIISNT
+107 TT
-113 QLKSQNFDKREV
+113 TTTRTTT
-125 FIEENKQMGSFEKEK
+125 MEKE
-140 KISKDFDKR
+140 
-149 EVFVED
+149 
-155 NKQMGSFEKEKK
+155 GGEK
-167 NSGDGDKEKSGLSL
+167 GKEG
-181 PPVGFKE
+181 PPGVSFKE

-194 RLDCVLMG
+194 TLDYVLMG
-202 IGTVGAFVH
+202 IGSIGAFVH

-231 NANNVDKMTQEVLKY
+231 YANNPDKMMQEVLKY
-246 AFYFLVVGAAIW
+246 AYYFLIVGAAIW

-265 SCWMWTGERQSTKMR
+265 ACWMWSGERQTTKMR
-280 IKFLEAALNQDIQY
+280 IKYLEAALNQDIQY
-294 FDTHLRTSD
+294 FDTQVRTSD
-303 VVSAINTD
+303 IVFAINTD
-311 AVMVQDAIS
+311 AALVQDAIS
-320 EKLGNFIHYMATFV
+320 EKLGSFIHYMATFV
-334 SGFVVGFTAVWQLAL
+334 TGFVVGFTAVWQLSL
-349 VTLAVVPLI
+349 VTIAVVPVI

-365 ATTLAKLS
+365 ATTLAKLTS
-373 GKSQESLSQA
+373 KSQGALSEA

-390 IVQIRTVLAYV
+390 FVQIRVVFAFV
-401 GESKALKDYTAAL
+401 GESRAIQGYSAALKV
-414 RIAQRI
+414 AQRL
-420 GYKTGFAKGLGL
+420 GYKSGLAKGLGL
-432 GATYFTVF
+432 GGTYFTVF

-450 GYLVRHHF
+450 GYLVRHHY

-463 AISTMFAVMIGGI
+463 AIATMFAVMIGGLA
-476 GLGQSAPSMAA
+476 LGQSAPSMSA
-487 FAKARVAAA
+487 FAKAKVAAA
-496 KIFQVIDHK
+496 KIFMVIDHK
-505 PAVDRNAESGLELES
+505 PTIDRNNETGTELDS
-520 VTGQVELKNVNFS
+520 VTGQIELKNVEFS
-533 YPSRPDVLVLK
+533 YPSRPDIKILS
-544 NFSITVPSGKTI
+544 NFSLTVPAGKTI

-576 YDPTSGQVMLDGQDI
+576 YDPTEGQLLLDGHDI
-591 KSLKLKW
+591 KTLKLKW
-598 LRQQVGL
+598 LRQQIGL

-619 NILLGRPDANLIEI
+619 NILLGRPDASLVEV

-673 IARAML
+673 IGRAML

-732 VLQQGSVSEIGT
+732 VLQQGSVTEIGT
-744 HDELMGKGENGMY
+744 HDELMAKGENSVY
-757 AKLIRMQEAAHETA
+757 SKLIRMQEAAHETA
-771 LNNARKS
+771 INNARKS

-790 SPIITRNSS
+790 SPIIARNSS

-811 FSTSDFSLSLDAG
+811 FSTSDFSLSLDASHA
-824 YPNYRHDKLA
+824 NYRLEKLA
-834 FREQYSSFL
+834 FKDQANSFC
-843 RLAKMNSPEWS
+843 RLAKMNAPEWP
-854 YALIGSIGSV
+854 YALVGSIGSCI
-864 VCGSLSAFFAYVLSA
+864 CGSLSAFFAYVLSA

-884 YNPDHAYMIR
+884 YSPDHAYMIR
-894 EIGKYCYLL
+894 EIAKYCYLL
-903 IGVSSAA
+903 IGLSSAA

-924 GENLTKRVREKMIEA
+924 GENLTKRVREKMLTA
-939 VLKNEMAWFDQ
+939 VMKNEMAWFDQ
-950 EENESSRIAARL
+950 EENESARVAARL

-982 NSALMLVACTAG
+982 NCALLLVACTAG

-1001 ALVLIAVFPVV
+1001 ALLLIAVFPVV

-1018 QKMFMKGFSG
+1018 QKMFLKGFSG
-1028 DLEAAHAKSTQLA
+1028 DLEAAHAKATQLA
-1041 GEAVANVRTV
+1041 GEAVSNVRTV
-1051 AAFNSETKIVDLFT
+1051 AAFNSEAKIVGLFIA
-1065 TNLQT
+1065 NLEI
-1070 PLKRCFWKGQ
+1070 PLRRCFWKGQ
-1080 IAGTGYGIAQFLL
+1080 IAGSGYGIAQFAL

-1141 FIKGGRAMRSVFDL
+1141 FIKGGRAMKSVFEL
-1155 LDRKTEIEPDDIDST
+1155 LDRKTEIEPDESDAT
-1170 PVPDKLRGEVE
+1170 PVPDRLRGEVE
-1181 FKHVDFTYPS
+1181 LKHVDFTYPT
-1191 RPDVPIFRDL
+1191 RPDISIFRDL

-1216 SGSGKS
+1216 SGCGKS
-1222 SVISLILRYYDPSS
+1222 SVISLVLRFYDPSS

-1250 LKALRRHIAMVPQEP
+1250 LKSLRQHIAYVPQEP

-1271 IYENIAY
+1271 IYDNIKYGNEN
-1278 GQESATE
+1278 ATE
-1285 AEIIE
+1285 AEITE
-1290 AATMANAHK
+1290 AATLANAHK
-1299 FISSLPDGYETFVG
+1299 FISGMPDGYKTQVG
-1313 ERGIQLSGGQKQRIA
+1313 ERGVQMSGGQKQRIA
-1328 IARAFLRKAEVM
+1328 LARAFVKKAEIT

-1357 QEALERACAGKT
+1357 QDALDRACSGKT

-1408 DGIYSRMI
+1408 DGCYARMI
-1416 QLQRFTHGQVVSM
+1416 QLQRFSHGQAAVGM
-1429 VSGSSSS
+1429 TSGSTSSAHP
-1436 TRQREDQDQGQ
+1436 REEEGRVN

>member
-1 MVVKLRCDSKNRAS
+1 
-15 KWRESSTSSI
+15 
-25 ISCKCGRKK
+25 
-34 LRLCKNKEMSK
+34 
-45 ESEEIKTIEQ
+45 
-55 WRWSEMQGLE
+55 MQGVE
-65 LHDSS
+65 LVVSED
-70 LSSDIDLG
+70 
-78 ASFKANHNSIDNFP
+78 KNSN
-92 STPTITLKTSSTKTT
+92 TPTTT
-107 TIISNT
+107 TTTTNSHQFQET
-113 QLKSQNFDKREV
+113 RMEV
-125 FIEENKQMGSFEKEK
+125 KKEEGGDVEKPT
-140 KISKDFDKR
+140 S
-149 EVFVED
+149 
-155 NKQMGSFEKEKK
+155 
-167 NSGDGDKEKSGLSL
+167 
-181 PPVGFKE
+181 PPPAVGFGE

-194 RLDCVLMG
+194 GLDYALMI
-202 IGTVGAFVH
+202 IGSLGAFVH

-231 NANNVDKMTQEVLKY
+231 YANDVDKMTQEVLKY

-265 SCWMWTGERQSTKMR
+265 SCWMWTGERQTTKMR
-280 IKFLEAALNQDIQY
+280 IKYLEAALNQDIQY
-294 FDTHLRTSD
+294 FDTEVRTSD

-311 AVMVQDAIS
+311 AVVVQDAIS
-320 EKLGNFIHYMATFV
+320 EKLGNFIHYMATFL

-358 AVIGGIH
+358 AVIGAIY
-365 ATTLAKLS
+365 TMTSAKLS
-373 GKSQESLSQA
+373 SQSQEALSKA
-383 GNIVEQT
+383 GNTVEQT
-390 IVQIRTVLAYV
+390 VVQIRTVLAFV
-401 GESKALKDYTAAL
+401 GEAKAMQAYTAAL
-414 RIAQRI
+414 RVSQKI
-420 GYKTGFAKGLGL
+420 GYKSGFSKGFGL

-463 AISTMFAVMIGGI
+463 AIATMFAVMIGGLA
-476 GLGQSAPSMAA
+476 LGQSAPSMTA

-496 KIFQVIDHK
+496 KIFRIIDHK
-505 PAVDRNAESGLELES
+505 PSVDRNAKTGLELDTVS
-520 VTGQVELKNVNFS
+520 GQLELKNVEFS
-533 YPSRPDVLVLK
+533 YPSRPEIKILNNFNLV
-544 NFSITVPSGKTI
+544 VPAGKTI

-576 YDPTSGQVMLDGQDI
+576 YDPTSGQLMLDGNDI
-591 KSLKLKW
+591 KTLKLKW
-598 LRQQVGL
+598 LRQQIGL
-605 VSQEPALFATTIKE
+605 VSQEPALFATSIKE
-619 NILLGRPDANLIEI
+619 NILLGRPDATQIEI

-648 LPDGY
+648 LPDGF

-732 VLQQGSVSEIGT
+732 VLQQGNVSEIGS
-744 HDELMGKGENGMY
+744 HDELMSKGENGMY
-757 AKLIRMQEAAHETA
+757 AKLIKMQEAAHETA
-771 LNNARKS
+771 LSNARKS

-811 FSTSDFSLSLDAG
+811 FSTSDFSLSLDAA
-824 YPNYRHDKLA
+824 YSNYRNEKLA
-834 FREQYSSFL
+834 FKDQASSFG
-843 RLAKMNSPEWS
+843 RLAKMNSPEWT
-854 YALIGSIGSV
+854 YALIGSIGSII
-864 VCGSLSAFFAYVLSA
+864 CGSLSAFFAYVLSA

-884 YNPDHAYMIR
+884 YNPDHAYMSKQIA
-894 EIGKYCYLL
+894 KYCYLL

-915 LQHFFWDVV
+915 LQHYYWDVV
-924 GENLTKRVREKMIEA
+924 GENLTKRVREKMLAA
-939 VLKNEMAWFDQ
+939 VLKMEMAWFDQ
-950 EENESSRIAARL
+950 EENDSSRIAARL
-962 ALDAN
+962 SLDAN

-1001 ALVLIAVFPVV
+1001 ALVLIGVFPVV

-1028 DLEAAHAKSTQLA
+1028 DLEAAHAKATQLA

-1051 AAFNSETKIVDLFT
+1051 AAFNSETKIVNLFDAS
-1065 TNLQT
+1065 LQT
-1070 PLKRCFWKGQ
+1070 PLRRCFWKGQ
-1080 IAGTGYGIAQFLL
+1080 IAGSGYGIAQFLL

-1141 FIKGGRAMRSVFDL
+1141 FIKGGRAMRSVFEL
-1155 LDRKTEIEPDDIDST
+1155 LDRKTEVEPDD
-1170 PVPDKLRGEVE
+1170 PDATAAPDRLRGEVE
-1181 FKHVDFTYPS
+1181 FKHVDFSYPT
-1191 RPDVPIFRDL
+1191 RPDVSIFRDL

-1216 SGSGKS
+1216 SGCGKS
-1222 SVISLILRYYDPSS
+1222 SVIALIERFYEPSS
-1236 GRVMIDGKDIRKYN
+1236 GRVIIDGKDIRKYN
-1250 LKALRRHIAMVPQEP
+1250 LKSLRRHIAVVPQEP

-1278 GQESATE
+1278 GHESATE
-1285 AEIIE
+1285 AEITE
-1290 AATMANAHK
+1290 AATLANAHK
-1299 FISSLPDGYETFVG
+1299 FISALPDGYKTFVG
-1313 ERGIQLSGGQKQRIA
+1313 ERGVQLSGGQKQRIA
-1328 IARAFLRKAEVM
+1328 IARAFLRKAELM

-1348 LDAESERSV
+1348 LDAESERCV
-1357 QEALERACAGKT
+1357 QEALDRACAGKT
-1369 TIVVAH
+1369 TIIVAH

-1400 SHLLKNYP
+1400 SHLLKNYS
-1408 DGIYSRMI
+1408 DGIYARMI
-1416 QLQRFTHGQVVSM
+1416 QLQRFTHGEAVNMATGST
-1429 VSGSSSS
+1429 SSS
-1436 TRQREDQDQGQ
+1436 RPKEDLD

>member
-1 MVVKLRCDSKNRAS
+1 MTQDC
-15 KWRESSTSSI
+15 
-25 ISCKCGRKK
+25 
-34 LRLCKNKEMSK
+34 
-45 ESEEIKTIEQ
+45 EEIKTIEQ
-55 WRWSEMQGLE
+55 WRWSELQGLE
-65 LHDSS
+65 LVVSS
-70 LSSDIDLG
+70 
-78 ASFKANHNSIDNFP
+78 NSEN
-92 STPTITLKTSSTKTT
+92 S
-107 TIISNT
+107 
-113 QLKSQNFDKREV
+113 
-125 FIEENKQMGSFEKEK
+125 EENSNSSSVKPHDNIKGKDASAAQEEDSVERRKTEAAMEVSTSGEK
-140 KISKDFDKR
+140 KDGGGEPEKP
-149 EVFVED
+149 
-155 NKQMGSFEKEKK
+155 GSQ
-167 NSGDGDKEKSGLSL
+167 
-181 PPVGFKE
+181 PPSVGFGE

-194 RLDCVLMG
+194 GLDYVLMT
-202 IGTVGAFVH
+202 IGTVGAVVH
-211 GCSLP
+211 GSSLP

-246 AFYFLVVGAAIW
+246 AFYFLIVGAAIW

-280 IKFLEAALNQDIQY
+280 IKYLEAALNQDIEF
-294 FDTHLRTSD
+294 FDTEVRTSD
-303 VVSAINTD
+303 VVFAINTE

-320 EKLGNFIHYMATFV
+320 EKLGNFLHYMATFV

-358 AVIGGIH
+358 AVIGAIH
-365 ATTLAKLS
+365 TVTLAKLS
-373 GKSQESLSQA
+373 GKSQEALSQA
-383 GNIVEQT
+383 GNIAEQT
-390 IVQIRTVLAYV
+390 IVQIRTVLAFV
-401 GESKALKDYTAAL
+401 GESRALQAYSAALKV
-414 RIAQRI
+414 AQKI
-420 GYKTGFAKGLGL
+420 GYRSGFAKGMGL

-450 GYLVRHHF
+450 GYMVRHHF

-463 AISTMFAVMIGGI
+463 AIATMFAVMIGGLA
-476 GLGQSAPSMAA
+476 LGQSAPSMAA

-496 KIFQVIDHK
+496 KIFRIIDHK
-505 PAVDRNAESGLELES
+505 PGVERNRKSGLELES
-520 VTGQVELKNVNFS
+520 ITGQLELKNVDFA
-533 YPSRPDVLVLK
+533 YPSRPETRVLN
-544 NFSITVPSGKTI
+544 NFSLTVPAGKTI

-576 YDPTSGQVMLDGQDI
+576 YDPPSGQVLLDGHDI
-591 KSLKLKW
+591 KTLKLRW
-598 LRQQVGL
+598 LRQQIGL

-619 NILLGRPDANLIEI
+619 NILLGRPDASLIEI
-633 EEAARVANAHSFIIK
+633 EEASRVANAHSFIVK

-744 HDELMGKGENGMY
+744 HDELIAKGENGFY
-757 AKLIRMQEAAHETA
+757 AKLIRMQEAAHEA
-771 LNNARKS
+771 SLNNARKS

-811 FSTSDFSLSLDAG
+811 FSTSDFSLSMDA
-824 YPNYRHDKLA
+824 A
-834 FREQYSSFL
+834 YSSYRLEKLPFKEQASSFW
-843 RLAKMNSPEWS
+843 RLAKMNSPEWA
-854 YALIGSIGSV
+854 YALVGSV
-864 VCGSLSAFFAYVLSA
+864 GSVICGSLSAFFAYVLSA

-894 EIGKYCYLL
+894 EIAKYCYLL

-924 GENLTKRVREKMIEA
+924 GENLTKRVREKMLVA
-939 VLKNEMAWFDQ
+939 VLKNEMAWFDR

-1018 QKMFMKGFSG
+1018 QKMFMNGFSG
-1028 DLEAAHAKSTQLA
+1028 DLEAAHSKATQLA

-1051 AAFNSETKIVDLFT
+1051 AAFNSESKIVGLFT
-1065 TNLQT
+1065 SSLQP
-1070 PLKRCFWKGQ
+1070 PLSRCFWKGQ
-1080 IAGTGYGIAQFLL
+1080 IAGSGYGIAQFLL
-1093 YASYALGL
+1093 YGSYALGL

-1141 FIKGGRAMRSVFDL
+1141 FIKGGRAMRSVFEL
-1155 LDRKTEIEPDDIDST
+1155 LDRRTEIEPDD
-1170 PVPDKLRGEVE
+1170 PDATIIPDRLRGEVE
-1181 FKHVDFTYPS
+1181 FKHVDFSYPT
-1191 RPDVPIFRDL
+1191 RPDIAIFRDL
-1201 NLRARAG
+1201 SLRARAG

-1216 SGSGKS
+1216 SGCGKS
-1222 SVISLILRYYDPSS
+1222 SVISLIQRFYEPSS
-1236 GRVMIDGKDIRKYN
+1236 GRVIIDGKDIRKYN
-1250 LKALRRHIAMVPQEP
+1250 LKSLRRHIAVVPQEP

-1278 GQESATE
+1278 GHESATE
-1285 AEIIE
+1285 SEIIE
-1290 AATMANAHK
+1290 AATLANAHK
-1299 FISSLPDGYETFVG
+1299 FISSLPNGYKTFVG
-1313 ERGIQLSGGQKQRIA
+1313 ERGVQLSGGQKQRIA
-1328 IARAFLRKAEVM
+1328 IARAFLRKAEIM

-1348 LDAESERSV
+1348 LDAESERCI
-1357 QEALERACAGKT
+1357 QEALDRACAGKT
-1369 TIVVAH
+1369 TILVAH

-1384 VIAVIDDGKV
+1384 VIAVLDDGKV

-1400 SHLLKNYP
+1400 SHLLKSYP
-1408 DGIYSRMI
+1408 DGIYARMI
-1416 QLQRFTHGQVVSM
+1416 QLQRFSHGQAVSM
-1429 VSGSSSS
+1429 VASAGSSS
-1436 TRQREDQDQGQ
+1436 

>member
-1 MVVKLRCDSKNRAS
+1 MPSQE
-15 KWRESSTSSI
+15 ESQ
-25 ISCKCGRKK
+25 
-34 LRLCKNKEMSK
+34 
-45 ESEEIKTIEQ
+45 EEIKKGVEQ
-55 WRWSEMQGLE
+55 WKWSEMQGLE
-65 LHDSS
+65 LVSE
-70 LSSDIDLG
+70 
-78 ASFKANHNSIDNFP
+78 NPTPNSNQ
-92 STPTITLKTSSTKTT
+92 
-107 TIISNT
+107 N
-113 QLKSQNFDKREV
+113 QNFDPLSEEEEEAAAQQKRLPMDGEGQ
-125 FIEENKQMGSFEKEK
+125 NGNNNNNDGGEKEK
-140 KISKDFDKR
+140 K
-149 EVFVED
+149 
-155 NKQMGSFEKEKK
+155 KET
-167 NSGDGDKEKSGLSL
+167 SA
-181 PPVGFKE
+181 PAVGFGE

-194 RLDCVLMG
+194 GLDYVLMG
-202 IGTVGAFVH
+202 IGTIGAFVH

-216 LFLRFFADLVNSFGS
+216 IFLRFFADLVNSFGA
-231 NANNVDKMTQEVLKY
+231 NANNIDKMTQEVLKY

-265 SCWMWTGERQSTKMR
+265 SCWMYTGERQSTKMR
-280 IKFLEAALNQDIQY
+280 IKYLEAALSQDIQF
-294 FDTHLRTSD
+294 FDTEVRTSD
-303 VVSAINTD
+303 VVFAINTD

-365 ATTLAKLS
+365 TTTLAKLS
-373 GKSQESLSQA
+373 SKSQDALSQA
-383 GNIVEQT
+383 GNIAEQT

-401 GESKALKDYTAAL
+401 GESRALQAYSSALKISQKL
-414 RIAQRI
+414 
-420 GYKTGFAKGLGL
+420 GYKTGFSKGFGL

-450 GYLVRHHF
+450 GYLVRNNH

-463 AISTMFAVMIGGI
+463 AIATMFSVMIGGLA
-476 GLGQSAPSMAA
+476 LGQSAPSMSA

-496 KIFQVIDHK
+496 KIFQIIDHK
-505 PAVDRNAESGLELES
+505 PSVDKNGETGIELDSVSGL
-520 VTGQVELKNVNFS
+520 VELKDVNFS
-533 YPSRPDVLVLK
+533 YPSRPDVKILN
-544 NFSITVPSGKTI
+544 NFSLSVPAGKTI

-576 YDPTSGQVMLDGQDI
+576 YDPTSGQVMLDGHDI
-591 KSLKLKW
+591 KGLKLKW
-598 LRQQVGL
+598 LRQQIGL
-605 VSQEPALFATTIKE
+605 VSQEPALFATTIQE
-619 NILLGRPDANLIEI
+619 NILLGRPDASTVEI
-633 EEAARVANAHSFIIK
+633 EEAARVSNAHSFIIK
-648 LPDGY
+648 LPDAY

-732 VLQQGSVSEIGT
+732 VLQQGGVLEMGT
-744 HDELMGKGENGMY
+744 HDELFAKGENGVY
-757 AKLIRMQEAAHETA
+757 AKLIKMQEIAHETA
-771 LNNARKS
+771 MSNARKS

-811 FSTSDFSLSLDAG
+811 FSTSDFSLSVEG
-824 YPNYRHDKLA
+824 NYPSYRHEKLPFKVQA
-834 FREQYSSFL
+834 SSFW
-843 RLAKMNSPEWS
+843 RLAKMNSPEWT
-854 YALIGSIGSV
+854 YALIGSVGSV
-864 VCGSLSAFFAYVLSA
+864 ICGSLSAFFAYVLSA

-884 YNPDHAYMIR
+884 YNPDDAYMIR

-915 LQHFFWDVV
+915 LQHYFWDVV
-924 GENLTKRVREKMIEA
+924 GENLTKRVREKMLAA

-962 ALDAN
+962 SLDAN

-1001 ALVLIAVFPVV
+1001 ALVLVAVFPLV

-1018 QKMFMKGFSG
+1018 QKMFMQGFSG
-1028 DLEAAHAKSTQLA
+1028 DLEGAHAKATQLA
-1041 GEAVANVRTV
+1041 GEAVANMRTV
-1051 AAFNSETKIVDLFT
+1051 AAFNSEDKIVNLFT
-1065 TNLQT
+1065 ISLEK
-1070 PLKRCFWKGQ
+1070 PLRKCFWKGQ
-1080 IAGTGYGIAQFLL
+1080 IAGSGFGIAQFLL

-1141 FIKGGRAMRSVFDL
+1141 FIKGGRAMKSVFDL
-1155 LDRKTEIEPDDIDST
+1155 LDRKTEIEPDEIDSI
-1170 PVPDKLRGEVE
+1170 PVPDRLRGEVE
-1181 FKHVDFTYPS
+1181 LKHVDFSYPT
-1191 RPDVPIFRDL
+1191 RPDVPVFRDL
-1201 NLRARAG
+1201 CLRARAG

-1216 SGSGKS
+1216 SGCGKS
-1222 SVISLILRYYDPSS
+1222 SVVALIQRFYEPSS
-1236 GRVMIDGKDIRKYN
+1236 GRVMIDGKDI
-1250 LKALRRHIAMVPQEP
+1250 
-1265 CLFATT
+1265 
-1271 IYENIAY
+1271 
-1278 GQESATE
+1278 
-1285 AEIIE
+1285 
-1290 AATMANAHK
+1290 
-1299 FISSLPDGYETFVG
+1299 
-1313 ERGIQLSGGQKQRIA
+1313 
-1328 IARAFLRKAEVM
+1328 
-1340 LLDEATSA
+1340 
-1348 LDAESERSV
+1348 
-1357 QEALERACAGKT
+1357 
-1369 TIVVAH
+1369 

-1408 DGIYSRMI
+1408 DGCYAKMI
-1416 QLQRFTHGQVVSM
+1416 QLQRFSHGEAVNMASA
-1429 VSGSSSS
+1429 SSSKH
-1436 TRQREDQDQGQ
+1436 G